1 MIVKISKEE
10 KGIADYL
17 KTGKKRDSKL
27 TRDEKDD
34 RLPLAGNLDLIEMS
48 EKHQS
53 KKKNKK
59 HNYYH
64 ISLSFTSE
72 EWNKLYESGNI
83 DELIIDF
90 LRLTFPNHDIDEL
103 LFYAEAHLP
112 IIKEEPYIPR
122 PEGALENRT
131 LNKKHKNGEPLKR
144 EPHIH
149 LIVSFENMKFTHS
162 VKTGGVIY
170 TKGASKQQAKA
181 VMAKSVEKFKRV
193 VNDIL
198 SNKYGLNN
206 IEPLGMDEDQLE
218 KQYESFKSA
227 AQKVRKGKEK
237 DMQMKIETDVVI
249 EPKANTKEQNISV
262 EELLAD
268 ARNSTADYLLRMIEE
283 DESLKKD
290 YYDRAKRLNAVD
302 IREFLPMINAK
313 FNITAKPEMV
323 NDKYKVRVDGFKG
336 TYNLTD
342 LMCKI
347 VYNGR
352 KGALFHVVNELEQM
366 LIEIQAN
373 KNKPKIT
380 LSVSSDFNTPNKDS
394 KTQVLNNWKTIQI
407 EPYNLKSVLKNY
419 SAISVASFKN
429 KNEEDSGID
438 GITPVLIYDIDN
450 SKFTIS
456 DAQNLL
462 QSKGVKGFI
471 YPTTYQATDTK
482 VEKFKLI
489 IPTTKAPSLNEY
501 DEYIKEITRE
511 LGLYNIVN
519 NQSLYPSK
527 FHYTPVPGA
536 ELVSISGKTLD
547 NTRAI
552 EEAGLKTDINN
563 MDIKAIYEDLQKLRR
578 YELSHEPK
586 DADSHIKR
594 ASYQAI
600 SSMISIK
607 ELIEY
612 FDESAVLKEYKNH
625 QILSD
630 KSDRYLYLSEENT
643 AYSFNQNR
651 HYTPYIYIRDKFD
664 EAARKIKTGFL
675 NDDVI
680 KKIGLKQNEYEGFV
694 KAIDSHLDINR
705 YYLAFINRTESFK
718 KYLPDIVRINYKCL
732 IYNIKTYMKD
742 WQDMQG
748 FNKLKERYKTDK
760 ICLAEDHISFD
771 SLKIIKQE
779 LYNKGLDKDFGVE
792 QSTQQSNEIEGKEQN
807 VKLGNVKLGYDGLR
821 R

>member
-1 MIVKISKEE
+1 MIVKISKGE
-10 KGIADYL
+10 KGVADYL

-48 EKHQS
+48 EKHQI
-53 KKKNKK
+53 KKNNKK
-59 HNYYH
+59 YNYYH

-72 EWNKLYESGNI
+72 EWSRLYESGNI
-83 DELIIDF
+83 DEFIMDF

-162 VKTGGVIY
+162 VKTGGAIY
-170 TKGASKQQAKA
+170 TKGASKQQTKA
-181 VMAKSVEKFKRV
+181 IMAKSVEKFKRV

-227 AQKVRKGKEK
+227 AQKVKKGKEK
-237 DMQMKIETDVVI
+237 DTQMKIETDVVI
-249 EPKANTKEQNISV
+249 EPKDNTKEQNISV

-268 ARNSTADYLLRMIEE
+268 AKNSTADYLLRIIEE
-283 DESLKKD
+283 DESFKKD

-313 FNITAKPEMV
+313 FNITAKPEVV

-352 KGALFHVVNELEQM
+352 KGALFHVVNEIEEM
-366 LIEIQAN
+366 LIELQAN
-373 KNKPKIT
+373 KNEPKIT
-380 LSVSSDFNTPNKDS
+380 LSVSSDFGAPNKDP
-394 KTQVLNNWKTIQI
+394 KTQVLNNWETIQI
-407 EPYNLKSVLKNY
+407 EPYNLKSILKNY
-419 SAISVASFKN
+419 SAISVVSFKG
-429 KNEEDSGID
+429 KNEEDSSID
-438 GITPVLIYDIDN
+438 GITPTLIYDIY
-450 SKFTIS
+450 SPKFTIN

-462 QSKGVKGFI
+462 QSKGIKGFI
-471 YPTTYQATDTK
+471 YPTTYQTPDTK

-489 IPTTKAPSLNEY
+489 IPTAKAPSLNEY

-519 NQSLYPSK
+519 NQSLYPSN
-527 FHYTPVPGA
+527 FHYTPVPGS
-536 ELVSISGKTLD
+536 EVVSIRGKTLD

-552 EEAGLKTDINN
+552 EDVSLKTDINN

-586 DADSHIKR
+586 DTKSHIKR

-600 SSMISIK
+600 SSKIPIK
-607 ELIEY
+607 ELIKY
-612 FDESAVLKEYKNH
+612 FDESTMIKKYKDY
-625 QILSD
+625 QILSGN
-630 KSDRYLYLSEENT
+630 SGRYLYLLEENT

-651 HYTPYIYIRDKFD
+651 HYTPYIYIRDKFY
-664 EAARKIKTGFL
+664 EAARKIETGSY
-675 NDDVI
+675 DDDLI
-680 KKIGLKQNEYEGFV
+680 QKLRLKQNEYEGFV

-705 YYLAFINRTESFK
+705 YYLAFINRTENFK
-718 KYLPDIVRINYKCL
+718 KYLSDIAKINYKGL
-732 IYNIKTYMKD
+732 IHNIKTYMKD

-760 ICLAEDHISFD
+760 IYLTNDHISFG
-771 SLKIIKQE
+771 SLKIAKQE
-779 LYNKGLDKDFGVE
+779 LYNQGLDKNFGVE
-792 QSTQQSNEIEGKEQN
+792 QSKQQSSEIKAIEQN
-807 VKLGNVKLGYDGLR
+807 VKSGYDGLGR
-821 R
+821 

>member
-1 MIVKISKEE
+1 MIVKISKGE
-10 KGIADYL
+10 KGVADYL

-48 EKHQS
+48 ERHQS

-59 HNYYH
+59 YNYYH

-83 DELIIDF
+83 DELIMDF

-122 PEGALENRT
+122 SEGALENRT

-170 TKGASKQQAKA
+170 TKGAAKQQVKA
-181 VMAKSVEKFKRV
+181 VMAKSAEKFKRV

-206 IEPLGMDEDQLE
+206 IEPLSMDEDQLN

-227 AQKVRKGKEK
+227 AQKVKKGKEK
-237 DMQMKIETDVVI
+237 DTQMKIETDVVI
-249 EPKANTKEQNISV
+249 EPKANTKEQDISV

-283 DESLKKD
+283 DESFKKD

-313 FNITAKPEMV
+313 FNITAKPKIV
-323 NDKYKVRVDGFKG
+323 NDKYKVSVDGFKG

-366 LIEIQAN
+366 LIELQAN
-373 KNKPKIT
+373 KNEPKIT
-380 LSVSSDFNTPNKDS
+380 LSVSSDFNTPNKDP
-394 KTQVLNNWKTIQI
+394 KTQVLNSWKTIRI

-419 SAISVASFKN
+419 SAISVASFKD
-429 KNEEDSGID
+429 KNEEYSSID
-438 GITPVLIYDIDN
+438 GITPTLIYDID
-450 SKFTIS
+450 SPKFTIN

-462 QSKGVKGFI
+462 QSKEIKGFI
-471 YPTTYQATDTK
+471 YPTTYQAPDTK

-489 IPTTKAPSLNEY
+489 IPTAKAPSLNEY

-519 NQSLYPSK
+519 NQSLYPSN
-527 FHYTPVPGA
+527 FHYTPVPGS
-536 ELVSISGKTLD
+536 EVVSIRGKTLD

-552 EEAGLKTDINN
+552 EDVSLKTDINN

-586 DADSHIKR
+586 DTDSHIKR

-625 QILSD
+625 QIISG
-630 KSDRYLYLSEENT
+630 KSGRYLYLPEENT

-680 KKIGLKQNEYEGFV
+680 KKLGLKQNEYEGFV
-694 KAIDSHLDINR
+694 KGIDDHLDINR
-705 YYLAFINRTESFK
+705 YYLVFINRIENFR
-718 KYLPDIVRINYKCL
+718 KYLSDIVKINYKGL

-748 FNKLKERYKTDK
+748 FNKLKERYRTDK
-760 ICLAEDHISFD
+760 IYLTEDHISFG
-771 SLKIIKQE
+771 SLKITKQE
-779 LYNKGLDKDFGVE
+779 LYDQGLDRDFGIEQTKQSSSVVE
-792 QSTQQSNEIEGKEQN
+792 AKEQN
-807 VKLGNVKLGYDGLR
+807 IKSGYDSLDR
-821 R
+821 

>member
-1 MIVKISKEE
+1 MIVKISKGE
-10 KGIADYL
+10 KGVADYL

-48 EKHQS
+48 ERHQS

-72 EWNKLYESGNI
+72 EWSRLYESGNI
-83 DELIIDF
+83 DEFIMDF
-90 LRLTFPNHDIDEL
+90 LKLTFPNHDIDEL

-122 PEGALENRT
+122 PEGALENRV

-149 LIVSFENMKFTHS
+149 IIVSFENMKFTHS
-162 VKTGGVIY
+162 VKTGGAIY

-181 VMAKSVEKFKRV
+181 IMAKSAEKFKRV

-206 IEPLGMDEDQLE
+206 IEPLSMDEDQLK

-237 DMQMKIETDVVI
+237 DTRIKIETDVVI

-268 ARNSTADYLLRMIEE
+268 AKNSTADYLLRMIEE

-323 NDKYKVRVDGFKG
+323 NDKYKVRVDGFNG

-366 LIEIQAN
+366 LIELQAN
-373 KNKPKIT
+373 KNEPKIT
-380 LSVSSDFNTPNKDS
+380 LSVSSDFSTPNKNP
-394 KTQVLNNWKTIQI
+394 KTQVLNNWEMIQI
-407 EPYNLKSVLKNY
+407 EPYNLKSILKNY
-419 SAISVASFKN
+419 SAISVASFKD
-429 KNEEDSGID
+429 KSEEAIGID
-438 GITPVLIYDIDN
+438 GITPTLIYDIDN

-462 QSKGVKGFI
+462 QSKGIKGFM
-471 YPTTYQATDTK
+471 YPTSYQTPDTK

-519 NQSLYPSK
+519 NQSLHPSK
-527 FHYTPVPGA
+527 FYYTPVPGS

-552 EEAGLKTDINN
+552 EDASLKTDINN
-563 MDIKAIYEDLQKLRR
+563 MDVKAIEGNLQNLRK
-578 YELSHEPK
+578 YELSCEPK
-586 DADSHIKR
+586 DTNLHIKR
-594 ASYQAI
+594 VSYQAI
-600 SSMISIK
+600 SSKISIK

-612 FDESAVLKEYKNH
+612 FDESTVLKEYKNH
-625 QILSD
+625 QILSG
-630 KSDRYLYLSEENT
+630 KSGRYLYLPEENT
-643 AYSFNQNR
+643 VYSFNQNR

-664 EAARKIKTGFL
+664 EAARKIKTGFY
-675 NDDVI
+675 DDDLI
-680 KKIGLKQNEYEGFV
+680 KKLGLKQNEYEGFV
-694 KAIDSHLDINR
+694 KAIDGHLDINR

-718 KYLPDIVRINYKCL
+718 KYLPDIVKINYKCL

-748 FNKLKERYKTDK
+748 FNELKERYKTDK
-760 ICLAEDHISFD
+760 ISLANDHISFG
-771 SLKIIKQE
+771 SIKITKQE
-779 LYNKGLDKDFGVE
+779 LYDQGLDRDFGIE
-792 QSTQQSNEIEGKEQN
+792 QTKQPSNRAEAKEQN
-807 VKLGNVKLGYDGLR
+807 IKSGYDGLER
-821 R
+821 

>member
-1 MIVKISKEE
+1 MIVKISKGE

-48 EKHQS
+48 EKHQI

-59 HNYYH
+59 YNYYH

-72 EWNKLYESGNI
+72 EWSRLYESGNI
-83 DELIIDF
+83 YELIMDF
-90 LRLTFPNHDIDEL
+90 LKLTFPNHDIEEL
-103 LFYAEAHLP
+103 LFYVEAHLP

-162 VKTGGVIY
+162 VKTGGAIY
-170 TKGASKQQAKA
+170 TKGAAKQQVKA
-181 VMAKSVEKFKRV
+181 IMAKSVEKFKRV

-206 IEPLGMDEDQLE
+206 IEPLSMDEDQLK

-227 AQKVRKGKEK
+227 AQKVKKGKEK
-237 DMQMKIETDVVI
+237 DTHMKIETDVVI

-262 EELLAD
+262 EEILAD
-268 ARNSTADYLLRMIEE
+268 AKNSTADYLLRMIEE
-283 DESLKKD
+283 DESFKKD
-290 YYDRAKRLNAVD
+290 YYDRAKRLNAMD

-313 FNITAKPEMV
+313 FNITAKPKIV
-323 NDKYKVRVDGFKG
+323 NDKYKVSVDEFKG

-366 LIEIQAN
+366 LIELQAN
-373 KNKPKIT
+373 KNEPKIT
-380 LSVSSDFNTPNKDS
+380 LSVSSDFNTPNKDP
-394 KTQVLNNWKTIQI
+394 KTQVLNNWETIQI

-419 SAISVASFKN
+419 SAISVASFKD
-429 KNEEDSGID
+429 KNEEDSSID
-438 GITPVLIYDIDN
+438 SITPTLIYDIDN
-450 SKFTIS
+450 SKFTAN

-462 QSKGVKGFI
+462 QSKEIKGFI
-471 YPTTYQATDTK
+471 YPTTYQTPDTK

-489 IPTTKAPSLNEY
+489 IPTTKAPSVNEY

-552 EEAGLKTDINN
+552 EDAGLKTDINN
-563 MDIKAIYEDLQKLRR
+563 MDIKAIYEDLHKLRR

-586 DADSHIKR
+586 DSNLHIKR

-600 SSMISIK
+600 SSKIPIK

-612 FDESAVLKEYKNH
+612 FDESTVFKKYKNH
-625 QILSD
+625 QILSG
-630 KSDRYLYLSEENT
+630 KSGRYLYLPEENT
-643 AYSFNQNR
+643 AYSFSQNR
-651 HYTPYIYIRDKFD
+651 HYTPYIYIRDKFY
-664 EAARKIKTGFL
+664 EAARKIKTGFY
-675 NDDVI
+675 DDDLI
-680 KKIGLKQNEYEGFV
+680 QKLSITKNEYEGFV
-694 KAIDSHLDINR
+694 KVIDNHLDINR

-732 IYNIKTYMKD
+732 IYSIKTYMKD

-748 FNKLKERYKTDK
+748 FNKLKECYKTDK
-760 ICLAEDHISFD
+760 ISLANDHISFG
-771 SLKIIKQE
+771 SLKITKQE
-779 LYNKGLDKDFGVE
+779 LYDQGLDRDFGIE
-792 QSTQQSNEIEGKEQN
+792 QTKQPSNRAEGKEQN
-807 VKLGNVKLGYDGLR
+807 IKSGYDSLER
-821 R
+821 

>member
-1 MIVKISKEE
+1 MIVKISKGE
-10 KGIADYL
+10 KGVADYL

-48 EKHQS
+48 ERHQS

-59 HNYYH
+59 YNYYH

-83 DELIIDF
+83 DDLIMDF
-90 LRLTFPNHDIDEL
+90 LKLTFPNHDIDEL

-122 PEGALENRT
+122 PEGALENRV

-162 VKTGGVIY
+162 VKTGGAIY
-170 TKGASKQQAKA
+170 AKGASKQQAKA

-206 IEPLGMDEDQLE
+206 IEPLGMGEDQLE

-237 DMQMKIETDVVI
+237 DTQMKIETDVVI

-283 DESLKKD
+283 DESFKKD

-323 NDKYKVRVDGFKG
+323 NDKYKVSVDGFKG

-366 LIEIQAN
+366 LIELQAN
-373 KNKPKIT
+373 KNEPKIT
-380 LSVSSDFNTPNKDS
+380 LSVSSDFNTPNKDP
-394 KTQVLNNWKTIQI
+394 KAQVLNSWKTIRI

-438 GITPVLIYDIDN
+438 GITPTLIYDIY
-450 SKFTIS
+450 SPKFTIN

-462 QSKGVKGFI
+462 QSKGIKGFM
-471 YPTTYQATDTK
+471 YPTSYQAPDTK

-527 FHYTPVPGA
+527 FHYTPVPGS

-563 MDIKAIYEDLQKLRR
+563 MDVKALEENLQKLRI
-578 YELSHEPK
+578 YELSCEPK
-586 DADSHIKR
+586 DTNSHIKR
-594 ASYQAI
+594 TSYQAI
-600 SSMISIK
+600 SSKIPIK

-612 FDESAVLKEYKNH
+612 FDESTVLKEYKNH
-625 QILSD
+625 QILS
-630 KSDRYLYLSEENT
+630 SNSSRYLYLPEENT
-643 AYSFNQNR
+643 VYSFSQNR
-651 HYTPYIYIRDKFD
+651 LYTPYIYIRDKFY
-664 EAARKIKTGFL
+664 EAARKIKTGFY
-675 NDDVI
+675 DDDLI
-680 KKIGLKQNEYEGFV
+680 KKLGITQNEYEGFV
-694 KAIDSHLDINR
+694 KAIDGHLDINR

-748 FNKLKERYKTDK
+748 FNKLKKCYKADK
-760 ICLAEDHISFD
+760 ISLANDHISFG
-771 SLKIIKQE
+771 SLKITKQE
-779 LYNKGLDKDFGVE
+779 LYGQGLDSNFGAE
-792 QSTQQSNEIEGKEQN
+792 QTKQPSSMIETKEWN
-807 VKLGNVKLGYDGLR
+807 VKSGHDSLER
-821 R
+821 

>member
-1 MIVKISKEE
+1 MIVKISKGE

-48 EKHQS
+48 EKHQI

-59 HNYYH
+59 YNYYH

-72 EWNKLYESGNI
+72 EWSRLYESGNI
-83 DELIIDF
+83 DEFIMDF

-170 TKGASKQQAKA
+170 TKGAAKQQVKA
-181 VMAKSVEKFKRV
+181 IMAKSAEKFKRV

-227 AQKVRKGKEK
+227 AQKVKKGKEK
-237 DMQMKIETDVVI
+237 DTQMKIETDVVI
-249 EPKANTKEQNISV
+249 EPKDSTKKQNISV

-283 DESLKKD
+283 DESFKKD

-323 NDKYKVRVDGFKG
+323 NDKYKVRVDGFRG

-366 LIEIQAN
+366 LIELQVN
-373 KNKPKIT
+373 KNEPKIT
-380 LSVSSDFNTPNKDS
+380 LSVSSDFSMPNKEP
-394 KTQVLNNWKTIQI
+394 KTQVLNSWKTIRI

-419 SAISVASFKN
+419 SAISAASFKD
-429 KNEEDSGID
+429 KNEEDSSID
-438 GITPVLIYDIDN
+438 GITPVLIYDID
-450 SKFTIS
+450 SPKFTIN

-462 QSKGVKGFI
+462 QSKGIKGFI
-471 YPTTYQATDTK
+471 YPTSYQTPDAK
-482 VEKFKLI
+482 VENFKLI

-527 FHYTPVPGA
+527 FHYTPVPGS

-552 EEAGLKTDINN
+552 EDASLKTDINN
-563 MDIKAIYEDLQKLRR
+563 MDVKAIEKNLQNLRK

-586 DADSHIKR
+586 DTNLRIKR
-594 ASYQAI
+594 VSYQAI
-600 SSMISIK
+600 SSKISIK

-612 FDESAVLKEYKNH
+612 FDESTIIKKYKDH
-625 QILSD
+625 QILS
-630 KSDRYLYLSEENT
+630 SNSGRYLYLPEENT
-643 AYSFNQNR
+643 AYSFSLNR

-664 EAARKIKTGFL
+664 EAAGKIKIGFL
-675 NDDVI
+675 NDGVI
-680 KKIGLKQNEYEGFV
+680 KKLGLKQNEYEGFV

-760 ICLAEDHISFD
+760 ISLANDHISFG

-779 LYNKGLDKDFGVE
+779 LYNQGLDKDFGVE
-792 QSTQQSNEIEGKEQN
+792 QSKQPSNRAEGKEQN
-807 VKLGNVKLGYDGLR
+807 IKLGYDSLER
-821 R
+821 

>member
-1 MIVKISKEE
+1 MIVKISKGE

-48 EKHQS
+48 EKYQS

-72 EWNKLYESGNI
+72 EWSRLYESGNI

-122 PEGALENRT
+122 PEGTLENRV

-170 TKGASKQQAKA
+170 TKGAAKQQVKA
-181 VMAKSVEKFKRV
+181 IMAKSAEKFKRV

-206 IEPLGMDEDQLE
+206 IEPLSMDEDQLE

-227 AQKVRKGKEK
+227 AQKVKKGKEK
-237 DMQMKIETDVVI
+237 DTLIKIETDVVI
-249 EPKANTKEQNISV
+249 EPKANTKEQDISV
-262 EELLAD
+262 EELLSD

-283 DESLKKD
+283 DESFKKD

-323 NDKYKVRVDGFKG
+323 NDKYKVRVDGFKE

-366 LIEIQAN
+366 YIELEAN
-373 KNKPKIT
+373 KNESKIT
-380 LSVSSDFNTPNKDS
+380 LSVSSDFSIQNQGP
-394 KTQVLNNWKTIQI
+394 KTQVLNSWKTIQI
-407 EPYNLKSVLKNY
+407 EPYNLKSILKNY
-419 SAISVASFKN
+419 SAISVASFKD
-429 KNEEDSGID
+429 KSEEANSID
-438 GITPVLIYDIDN
+438 GITPTLIYDIDN
-450 SKFTIS
+450 SKFTAN

-462 QSKGVKGFI
+462 QSKGIKGFI
-471 YPTTYQATDTK
+471 YPTTYQAPGTK

-519 NQSLYPSK
+519 NSSLHPSK
-527 FHYTPVPGA
+527 FHYTPVPGS
-536 ELVSISGKTLD
+536 EVISISGKTFD

-552 EEAGLKTDINN
+552 EDAGLKIDINN
-563 MDIKAIYEDLQKLRR
+563 MDIKAIYEDLQKLRK
-578 YELSHEPK
+578 YELGHEPK
-586 DADSHIKR
+586 DTNSHIKR
-594 ASYQAI
+594 TSYQAI
-600 SSMISIK
+600 SSKIPIK

-612 FDESAVLKEYKNH
+612 FDESTMVKKYKDY
-625 QILSD
+625 QILFNNNS
-630 KSDRYLYLSEENT
+630 RYLYLPEENT
-643 AYSFNQNR
+643 AYSFSQNR
-651 HYTPYIYIRDKFD
+651 HYTPYIYIRDKFY
-664 EAARKIKTGFL
+664 EAARKIKTRFY
-675 NDDVI
+675 DDDDLI
-680 KKIGLKQNEYEGFV
+680 KKLGLKQNEYKGFV
-694 KAIDSHLDINR
+694 KGIDDHLDINR
-705 YYLAFINRTESFK
+705 YYLAFINRTENFK
-718 KYLPDIVRINYKCL
+718 KYLSDIVRINYQGL
-732 IYNIKTYMKD
+732 IYNIKTYMKN

-748 FNKLKERYKTDK
+748 FNKLKGRYKIDN
-760 ICLAEDHISFD
+760 IYLNCDHISFG
-771 SLKIIKQE
+771 SLKITKQE
-779 LYNKGLDKDFGVE
+779 LYDQGLDSNFGIE
-792 QSTQQSNEIEGKEQN
+792 QTKQPSNIIETKEQN
-807 VKLGNVKLGYDGLR
+807 IKLGYDSLKR
-821 R
+821 

>member
-1 MIVKISKEE
+1 MIAKISKGE

-144 EPHIH
+144 EPHVH

-170 TKGASKQQAKA
+170 TKGVAKQQVKA
-181 VMAKSVEKFKRV
+181 VMAKSAEKFKRV

-206 IEPLGMDEDQLE
+206 IEPLGMDEDQLN

-227 AQKVRKGKEK
+227 AQKVKKGKEK
-237 DMQMKIETDVVI
+237 DTQMKIETDVVI
-249 EPKANTKEQNISV
+249 EPKADTKKQNISV

-268 ARNSTADYLLRMIEE
+268 AKNSTADYLLRMVEE
-283 DESLKKD
+283 DGSFKKD

-313 FNITAKPEMV
+313 FNITAKAEMV

-366 LIEIQAN
+366 LIELQVN
-373 KNKPKIT
+373 KNEPKIT
-380 LSVSSDFNTPNKDS
+380 LSVSSDFSAPNKDP
-394 KTQVLNNWKTIQI
+394 KTQVLNNWETIQI
-407 EPYNLKSVLKNY
+407 EPYNLKSILKNY
-419 SAISVASFKN
+419 SAISVASFKD
-429 KNEEDSGID
+429 KSEEASSVD
-438 GITPVLIYDIDN
+438 GITPTLIYDINN
-450 SKFTIS
+450 SKFTAN

-462 QSKGVKGFI
+462 QSKGIKGFI
-471 YPTTYQATDTK
+471 YPTTYQAPDAK
-482 VEKFKLI
+482 VENFKLI

-527 FHYTPVPGA
+527 FHYTPVPGS
-536 ELVSISGKTLD
+536 ELVCISGKTLD

-552 EEAGLKTDINN
+552 EDAGLKTDLNN
-563 MDIKAIYEDLQKLRR
+563 MDIKVIEKNLQNLRK

-586 DADSHIKR
+586 DTNLRIKR
-594 ASYQAI
+594 ISYQAI
-600 SSMISIK
+600 SSKISIK

-612 FDESAVLKEYKNH
+612 FDESTVLKEYKNH
-625 QILSD
+625 QILSGN
-630 KSDRYLYLSEENT
+630 SGRYLYLSEENT

-651 HYTPYIYIRDKFD
+651 HYTPYIYIRDKFY
-664 EAARKIKTGFL
+664 EAARKIKTRLF

-680 KKIGLKQNEYEGFV
+680 KKLELKQNEYEGFV
-694 KAIDSHLDINR
+694 KSIDGHLDINR
-705 YYLAFINRTESFK
+705 YYLDFINRTENFK
-718 KYLPDIVRINYKCL
+718 KYLSDIAKINYKGL

-760 ICLAEDHISFD
+760 IYLTEDHILFG
-771 SLKIIKQE
+771 SLKITKQE
-779 LYNKGLDKDFGVE
+779 LYDQGLDKNFGVE
-792 QSTQQSNEIEGKEQN
+792 QSKQQSNEIEGKEQN
-807 VKLGNVKLGYDGLR
+807 VKSEYDGLGR
-821 R
+821 

>member
-1 MIVKISKEE
+1 MIVKISKGE
-10 KGIADYL
+10 KGVADYL

-48 EKHQS
+48 EKHQG

-83 DELIIDF
+83 DELIMDF

-122 PEGALENRT
+122 SEGALENRT

-170 TKGASKQQAKA
+170 TKGAAKQQVKA
-181 VMAKSVEKFKRV
+181 VMAKSAEKFKRV

-206 IEPLGMDEDQLE
+206 IEPLGMDEDQLN

-227 AQKVRKGKEK
+227 AQKVKKGKEK
-237 DMQMKIETDVVI
+237 DTQMKIETDVVI
-249 EPKANTKEQNISV
+249 EPKDSTKKQDISV

-283 DESLKKD
+283 DESFKKD
-290 YYDRAKRLNAVD
+290 YYDRAKKLNAVD
-302 IREFLPMINAK
+302 IREFLPIINAK

-323 NDKYKVRVDGFKG
+323 NDKYKARVDGFKG

-352 KGALFHVVNELEQM
+352 KGALFHVVNELDQM
-366 LIEIQAN
+366 LIELQAN
-373 KNKPKIT
+373 KNEPKIT
-380 LSVSSDFNTPNKDS
+380 LSVSSDFSAPNKDP
-394 KTQVLNNWKTIQI
+394 KTQVLNSWETIQI
-407 EPYNLKSVLKNY
+407 EPYNLKSILKKY
-419 SAISVASFKN
+419 SAISMASFKD
-429 KNEEDSGID
+429 KSEEASGID
-438 GITPVLIYDIDN
+438 GITPTLIYDIDN
-450 SKFTIS
+450 SKFTAN

-462 QSKGVKGFI
+462 QSKEIKGFI
-471 YPTTYQATDTK
+471 YPTTYQTPDTK

-527 FHYTPVPGA
+527 FHYTPVPGS
-536 ELVSISGKTLD
+536 EVVSISGKTLD

-552 EEAGLKTDINN
+552 EDASLKTDINN
-563 MDIKAIYEDLQKLRR
+563 MDIRAIYEVLQNQRK

-586 DADSHIKR
+586 DSNLHIKR

-600 SSMISIK
+600 SSKISIK

-612 FDESAVLKEYKNH
+612 FDESTMVKKYKDY
-625 QILSD
+625 QILSGN
-630 KSDRYLYLSEENT
+630 SGRYLYLSEENT
-643 AYSFNQNR
+643 AYSFSQNR

-680 KKIGLKQNEYEGFV
+680 KKLGLKQNEYEGFV
-694 KAIDSHLDINR
+694 KAIDGHLDINR

-718 KYLPDIVRINYKCL
+718 KYLPDIVKINYKGL

-748 FNKLKERYKTDK
+748 FNKLKECYKTDK
-760 ICLAEDHISFD
+760 ISIANDHISFG
-771 SLKIIKQE
+771 SLKITKQE
-779 LYNKGLDKDFGVE
+779 LYDQGLDRDFGIEQTKQSSSVVE
-792 QSTQQSNEIEGKEQN
+792 AKEQN
-807 VKLGNVKLGYDGLR
+807 IKSGYDSLDR
-821 R
+821 

>member
-1 MIVKISKEE
+1 MIVKISKGE

-53 KKKNKK
+53 KKKSKK
-59 HNYYH
+59 YNYYH

-72 EWNKLYESGNI
+72 EWSRLYESGNI
-83 DELIIDF
+83 DEFIMDF

-122 PEGALENRT
+122 LEGALENRT

-170 TKGASKQQAKA
+170 TKGAAKQQVKA
-181 VMAKSVEKFKRV
+181 IMAKSAEKFKRV

-206 IEPLGMDEDQLE
+206 IEPLSMDEDQLK

-227 AQKVRKGKEK
+227 AQKVKKGKEK
-237 DMQMKIETDVVI
+237 DTQMKIETDVVI
-249 EPKANTKEQNISV
+249 EPKANIKEQNISV

-268 ARNSTADYLLRMIEE
+268 AKNSTADYLLRMIEE
-283 DESLKKD
+283 DDGFKKD
-290 YYDRAKRLNAVD
+290 YYDRAKKLNAVD

-313 FNITAKPEMV
+313 FNITVKPEMV

-366 LIEIQAN
+366 LVELQAN
-373 KNKPKIT
+373 KNEPKIT
-380 LSVSSDFNTPNKDS
+380 LSVSSDFSAPNKDP
-394 KTQVLNNWKTIQI
+394 KTQVLNSWKTIQI

-419 SAISVASFKN
+419 SAITVASFKE
-429 KNEEDSGID
+429 KSEEASSID
-438 GITPVLIYDIDN
+438 GITPTLIYDIDN
-450 SKFTIS
+450 SKFS
-456 DAQNLL
+456 ANDAQNLL
-462 QSKGVKGFI
+462 QSKGIKGFI
-471 YPTTYQATDTK
+471 YPTTYQAPDTK
-482 VEKFKLI
+482 LEKFKLI
-489 IPTTKAPSLNEY
+489 IPTTDAPSLNEY

-519 NQSLYPSK
+519 NSSLHPSK
-527 FHYTPVPGA
+527 FHYTPVPGS
-536 ELVSISGKTLD
+536 EVVSIRGKTFD

-563 MDIKAIYEDLQKLRR
+563 MDIKAIYENLQKLRR
-578 YELSHEPK
+578 YELGHEPK
-586 DADSHIKR
+586 DTNSHIKR
-594 ASYQAI
+594 TSYQAI
-600 SSMISIK
+600 SSKIPIK
-607 ELIEY
+607 ELIEC
-612 FDESAVLKEYKNH
+612 FDESTMVKKYKDH
-625 QILSD
+625 QILSG
-630 KSDRYLYLSEENT
+630 KSGRYLYLPEENT
-643 AYSFNQNR
+643 VYSFNQNR
-651 HYTPYIYIRDKFD
+651 HYTPYIYIRDKFY
-664 EAARKIKTGFL
+664 EAARKIKTGFY
-675 NDDVI
+675 DDDFI
-680 KKIGLKQNEYEGFV
+680 KKLGITQNEYKGFV
-694 KAIDSHLDINR
+694 KGIDGHLDINR
-705 YYLAFINRTESFK
+705 YYLVFINRIENFK
-718 KYLPDIVRINYKCL
+718 KYLSDIVRINYQGL

-760 ICLAEDHISFD
+760 IYLTNDHISFD
-771 SLKIIKQE
+771 SLKITKQE
-779 LYNKGLDKDFGVE
+779 LYDQGLDKDFGME
-792 QSTQQSNEIEGKEQN
+792 QSTQQSSEIKTIEQN
-807 VKLGNVKLGYDGLR
+807 VKSKYDGLGR
-821 R
+821 

>member
-1 MIVKISKEE
+1 MIVKISKGE
-10 KGIADYL
+10 KGVADYL

-48 EKHQS
+48 ERHQS

-72 EWNKLYESGNI
+72 EWSRLYESGNI
-83 DELIIDF
+83 DEFIMDF

-162 VKTGGVIY
+162 VKTGGAIY
-170 TKGASKQQAKA
+170 AKGAAKQQVKA
-181 VMAKSVEKFKRV
+181 VMAKSAEKFKRV

-206 IEPLGMDEDQLE
+206 IEPLGMDEDQLN

-227 AQKVRKGKEK
+227 AQKVKKGKEK
-237 DMQMKIETDVVI
+237 DTQMKIETDVVI
-249 EPKANTKEQNISV
+249 EPKDSTKEQNISV

-268 ARNSTADYLLRMIEE
+268 AKNSTADYLLRMIEE
-283 DESLKKD
+283 DESFKKN

-366 LIEIQAN
+366 LIELQAN
-373 KNKPKIT
+373 KNEPKIT
-380 LSVSSDFNTPNKDS
+380 LSVSSDFGAPNKDP
-394 KTQVLNNWKTIQI
+394 KTQVLNSWETIQI
-407 EPYNLKSVLKNY
+407 EPYNLKSILKNY

-450 SKFTIS
+450 SKFTAN

-462 QSKGVKGFI
+462 QSKGIKGFI
-471 YPTTYQATDTK
+471 YPTTYQAPGTK

-536 ELVSISGKTLD
+536 ELVSISGKTFD

-552 EEAGLKTDINN
+552 EDASLKTDINN
-563 MDIKAIYEDLQKLRR
+563 MDIRAIYEVLQNQRK

-586 DADSHIKR
+586 DSNSHIKR

-600 SSMISIK
+600 SSKIPIK

-612 FDESAVLKEYKNH
+612 FDESTMVKKYKDY
-625 QILSD
+625 QILSGN
-630 KSDRYLYLSEENT
+630 SGRYLYLSEENT
-643 AYSFNQNR
+643 AYSFSQNR
-651 HYTPYIYIRDKFD
+651 HYTPYIYIRDKFYD
-664 EAARKIKTGFL
+664 AARKINTGFY
-675 NDDVI
+675 DDDLI
-680 KKIGLKQNEYEGFV
+680 QKLSITKNEYECFV
-694 KAIDSHLDINR
+694 KDIDNHLDINR
-705 YYLAFINRTESFK
+705 YYLAFINRTENFK
-718 KYLPDIVRINYKCL
+718 KYLSDIAKINYKGL

-760 ICLAEDHISFD
+760 ISLANDHISFG
-771 SLKIIKQE
+771 SLKITKQE
-779 LYNKGLDKDFGVE
+779 LYDQGLDRDFGIE
-792 QSTQQSNEIEGKEQN
+792 QTKQPSNRAEGKEQN
-807 VKLGNVKLGYDGLR
+807 IKSGYDSLER
-821 R
+821 

>member
-1 MIVKISKEE
+1 MIVKISKGE
-10 KGIADYL
+10 KGVADYL
-17 KTGKKRDSKL
+17 KSGKKRDSKL

-59 HNYYH
+59 YNYYH

-72 EWNKLYESGNI
+72 EWSKLYESGNI
-83 DELIIDF
+83 DEFIMDF
-90 LRLTFPNHDIDEL
+90 LKLTFPNHDIEEL

-122 PEGALENRT
+122 PEGALENRV

-162 VKTGGVIY
+162 VKTGGAIY

-181 VMAKSVEKFKRV
+181 IMAKSAEKFKRV

-206 IEPLGMDEDQLE
+206 IEPLGMDEDQLN

-227 AQKVRKGKEK
+227 AQKVKKGKEK
-237 DMQMKIETDVVI
+237 DTHMKIETDVVI

-262 EELLAD
+262 EEILAD
-268 ARNSTADYLLRMIEE
+268 AKNSTADYLLRMIEE
-283 DESLKKD
+283 DESFKKD
-290 YYDRAKRLNAVD
+290 YYDRAKRLNAMD

-313 FNITAKPEMV
+313 FNITAKPKIV
-323 NDKYKVRVDGFKG
+323 NDKYKVSVDEFKG

-366 LIEIQAN
+366 LIELQAN
-373 KNKPKIT
+373 KNEPKIT
-380 LSVSSDFNTPNKDS
+380 LSVSSDFNTPNKDP
-394 KTQVLNNWKTIQI
+394 KTQVLNNWETIQI

-419 SAISVASFKN
+419 SAISVASFKD
-429 KNEEDSGID
+429 KNEEDSSID
-438 GITPVLIYDIDN
+438 SITPTLIYDIDN
-450 SKFTIS
+450 SKFTAN

-462 QSKGVKGFI
+462 QSKEIKGFI
-471 YPTTYQATDTK
+471 YPTTYQTPDTK

-489 IPTTKAPSLNEY
+489 IPTTKAPSVNEY

-552 EEAGLKTDINN
+552 EDASLKTDINN
-563 MDIKAIYEDLQKLRR
+563 MDIKVIEKNLHNQRK
-578 YELSHEPK
+578 YELSCEPK
-586 DADSHIKR
+586 DTNSHIKR

-600 SSMISIK
+600 SSKIPIK

-612 FDESAVLKEYKNH
+612 FDESTVFKKYKNH
-625 QILSD
+625 QILSG
-630 KSDRYLYLSEENT
+630 KSGRYLYLPEENT
-643 AYSFNQNR
+643 AYSFSQNR
-651 HYTPYIYIRDKFD
+651 HYTPYIYIRDKFY
-664 EAARKIKTGFL
+664 EAARKIKTGFY
-675 NDDVI
+675 DDDLI
-680 KKIGLKQNEYEGFV
+680 QKLSITKNEYEGFV
-694 KAIDSHLDINR
+694 KVIDNHLDINR

-732 IYNIKTYMKD
+732 IYSIKTYMKD

-748 FNKLKERYKTDK
+748 FNKLKECYKTDK
-760 ICLAEDHISFD
+760 ISLANDHISFG
-771 SLKIIKQE
+771 SLKITKQE
-779 LYNKGLDKDFGVE
+779 LYDQGLDRDFGIE
-792 QSTQQSNEIEGKEQN
+792 QTKQPSNRAEGKEQN
-807 VKLGNVKLGYDGLR
+807 IKSGYDSLEM
-821 R
+821 

>member
-1 MIVKISKEE
+1 MIVKISKGE
-10 KGIADYL
+10 KGVADYL

-48 EKHQS
+48 EKYQI

-59 HNYYH
+59 YNYYH

-72 EWNKLYESGNI
+72 EWSRLYESGNI
-83 DELIIDF
+83 YEFIMDF

-122 PEGALENRT
+122 PEGALENRV

-170 TKGASKQQAKA
+170 TKGASKQQTKA
-181 VMAKSVEKFKRV
+181 IMAKSVEKFKRV

-206 IEPLGMDEDQLE
+206 IEPLNMDEDQLE

-227 AQKVRKGKEK
+227 AQKVKKGKEK
-237 DMQMKIETDVVI
+237 DTQMKIETDVVI
-249 EPKANTKEQNISV
+249 EPKDSTKEQNISV

-283 DESLKKD
+283 DESFKKD
-290 YYDRAKRLNAVD
+290 YYDRAKRLNAID

-313 FNITAKPEMV
+313 FNITTKPKIV
-323 NDKYKVRVDGFKG
+323 NDKYKVSVDGFKG

-366 LIEIQAN
+366 LIELQAN
-373 KNKPKIT
+373 KNEPKIT
-380 LSVSSDFNTPNKDS
+380 LSVSSDFSAPNKNP
-394 KTQVLNNWKTIQI
+394 KTQVLNSWETIQI

-419 SAISVASFKN
+419 SAISVASFKD
-429 KNEEDSGID
+429 KSEEANDID
-438 GITPVLIYDIDN
+438 GITPTLIYDID
-450 SKFTIS
+450 SPKFTIN

-462 QSKGVKGFI
+462 QSKGIKGFI
-471 YPTTYQATDTK
+471 YPTSYQVPDAK
-482 VEKFKLI
+482 VENFKLI
-489 IPTTKAPSLNEY
+489 IPTTDAPSLNEY

-519 NQSLYPSK
+519 NSSLHHSK
-527 FHYTPVPGA
+527 FHYTPVPGS

-552 EEAGLKTDINN
+552 EDASLKTDINN
-563 MDIKAIYEDLQKLRR
+563 MDVKAIEGNLQNLRK

-586 DADSHIKR
+586 DTKSHIKR

-612 FDESAVLKEYKNH
+612 FDESTVFKKYKDYQVLFNN
-625 QILSD
+625 SG
-630 KSDRYLYLSEENT
+630 RYLYLPEENT
-643 AYSFNQNR
+643 AYSFSQNR
-651 HYTPYIYIRDKFD
+651 HYSPYIYIRDKFY
-664 EAARKIKTGFL
+664 EAVRKIKTGFL

-680 KKIGLKQNEYEGFV
+680 KKLGLKQNEYEGFV
-694 KAIDSHLDINR
+694 KAIDGHLDINR

-718 KYLPDIVRINYKCL
+718 KYLPDIVRINYKGL
-732 IYNIKTYMKD
+732 IYNIKAYMKD

-748 FNKLKERYKTDK
+748 FNKLKECYKTDK
-760 ICLAEDHISFD
+760 IYLTEDHISFG
-771 SLKIIKQE
+771 SLKITKQE
-779 LYNKGLDKDFGVE
+779 LYGQGLDKDFGIEQTKQPSSVVE
-792 QSTQQSNEIEGKEQN
+792 PKDQD
-807 VKLGNVKLGYDGLR
+807 VKSGYDSLER
-821 R
+821 

>member
-1 MIVKISKEE
+1 MIVKISKGE
-10 KGIADYL
+10 KGVADYL

-72 EWNKLYESGNI
+72 EWSRLYESGNI
-83 DELIIDF
+83 DEFIMDF
-90 LRLTFPNHDIDEL
+90 LKLTFPNHDIDEL

-112 IIKEEPYIPR
+112 IVKEEPYIPR

-170 TKGASKQQAKA
+170 TKGASKQQTKA
-181 VMAKSVEKFKRV
+181 IMAKSAEKFKRV

-206 IEPLGMDEDQLE
+206 IEPLGMDEDQLN

-227 AQKVRKGKEK
+227 AQKVKKGKEK
-237 DMQMKIETDVVI
+237 DTQMKIETDVVV

-268 ARNSTADYLLRMIEE
+268 AKNSTADYILRMIEE
-283 DESLKKD
+283 DDGFKKD
-290 YYDRAKRLNAVD
+290 YYDRAKKLNAVD

-323 NDKYKVRVDGFKG
+323 NDKYKVSVDGFKG

-366 LIEIQAN
+366 LIELQAN
-373 KNKPKIT
+373 KNEPKIT
-380 LSVSSDFNTPNKDS
+380 LSVSSDFGAPNKDP
-394 KTQVLNNWKTIQI
+394 KTQVLNNWETIQI
-407 EPYNLKSVLKNY
+407 EPYNLKSILKNY
-419 SAISVASFKN
+419 SAISVVSFKD
-429 KNEEDSGID
+429 KSEEASGID
-438 GITPVLIYDIDN
+438 GITPTLIYDID
-450 SKFTIS
+450 SPKFTIS

-462 QSKGVKGFI
+462 QSKEIKGFI
-471 YPTTYQATDTK
+471 YPTTYQAPDTK

-519 NQSLYPSK
+519 NSSLHYSK

-552 EEAGLKTDINN
+552 EEAGLKTDLNN
-563 MDIKAIYEDLQKLRR
+563 MDVKALDENLHNLRK

-586 DADSHIKR
+586 DTNSHIKR
-594 ASYQAI
+594 VSYQAI
-600 SSMISIK
+600 SSKISIK

-630 KSDRYLYLSEENT
+630 KSGRYLYLPEENT

-664 EAARKIKTGFL
+664 EASRKIKTGLL

-680 KKIGLKQNEYEGFV
+680 KKLGLKQNEYEGFV
-694 KAIDSHLDINR
+694 KAIDGHLDINR

-748 FNKLKERYKTDK
+748 FNKLKECYKTDK
-760 ICLAEDHISFD
+760 IYLTEDHISFG
-771 SLKIIKQE
+771 SLKITKQE
-779 LYNKGLDKDFGVE
+779 LYGQGLDKDFGIEQTKQPSSVVE
-792 QSTQQSNEIEGKEQN
+792 PKDQD
-807 VKLGNVKLGYDGLR
+807 VKSGYDSLER
-821 R
+821 

>member
-1 MIVKISKEE
+1 MIVKISKGE
-10 KGIADYL
+10 KGVADYL

-48 EKHQS
+48 EKHQI
-53 KKKNKK
+53 KKNNKK
-59 HNYYH
+59 YNYYH

-72 EWNKLYESGNI
+72 EWSRLYESGNI
-83 DELIIDF
+83 DEFIMDF

-162 VKTGGVIY
+162 VKTGGAIY
-170 TKGASKQQAKA
+170 TKGASKQQTKA
-181 VMAKSVEKFKRV
+181 IMAKSVEKFKRV

-227 AQKVRKGKEK
+227 AQKVKKGKEK
-237 DMQMKIETDVVI
+237 DTQMKIETDVVI
-249 EPKANTKEQNISV
+249 EPKDNTKEQNISV

-268 ARNSTADYLLRMIEE
+268 AKNSTADYLLRIIEE
-283 DESLKKD
+283 DESFKKD

-313 FNITAKPEMV
+313 FNITAKPEVV

-366 LIEIQAN
+366 LIELQAN
-373 KNKPKIT
+373 KNEPKIT
-380 LSVSSDFNTPNKDS
+380 LSVSSDFGAPNKDP
-394 KTQVLNNWKTIQI
+394 KTQVLNNWETIQI
-407 EPYNLKSVLKNY
+407 EPYNLKSILKNY
-419 SAISVASFKN
+419 SAISVVSFKG
-429 KNEEDSGID
+429 KNEEDSSID
-438 GITPVLIYDIDN
+438 GITPTLIYDIY
-450 SKFTIS
+450 SPKFTIN

-462 QSKGVKGFI
+462 QSKGIKGFI
-471 YPTTYQATDTK
+471 YPTTYQTPDTK

-489 IPTTKAPSLNEY
+489 IPTAKAPSLNEY

-519 NQSLYPSK
+519 NQSLYPSN
-527 FHYTPVPGA
+527 FHYTPVPGS
-536 ELVSISGKTLD
+536 EVVSIRGKTLD

-552 EEAGLKTDINN
+552 EDVSLKTDINN

-586 DADSHIKR
+586 DTKSHIKR

-600 SSMISIK
+600 SSKIPIK
-607 ELIEY
+607 ELIKY
-612 FDESAVLKEYKNH
+612 FDESTMIKKYKDY
-625 QILSD
+625 QILSGN
-630 KSDRYLYLSEENT
+630 SGRYLYLLEENT

-651 HYTPYIYIRDKFD
+651 HYTPYIYIRDKFY
-664 EAARKIKTGFL
+664 EAARKIETGSY
-675 NDDVI
+675 DDDLI
-680 KKIGLKQNEYEGFV
+680 QKLRLKQNEYEGFV

-705 YYLAFINRTESFK
+705 YYLAFINRTENFK
-718 KYLPDIVRINYKCL
+718 KDLSDIAKINYKGL
-732 IYNIKTYMKD
+732 IHNIKTYMKD

-760 ICLAEDHISFD
+760 IYLTNDHISFG
-771 SLKIIKQE
+771 SLKIAKQE
-779 LYNKGLDKDFGVE
+779 LYNQGLDKNFGVE
-792 QSTQQSNEIEGKEQN
+792 QSKQQSSEIKAIEQN
-807 VKLGNVKLGYDGLR
+807 VKSGYDGLGR
-821 R
+821 

>member
-1 MIVKISKEE
+1 MIVKISKGE
-10 KGIADYL
+10 KGVADYL

-48 EKHQS
+48 EKYQI

-59 HNYYH
+59 YNYYH

-72 EWNKLYESGNI
+72 EWSRLYESGNI
-83 DELIIDF
+83 YEFIMDF
-90 LRLTFPNHDIDEL
+90 LKLTFPNHDIDEL

-170 TKGASKQQAKA
+170 TKGAAKQQVKA
-181 VMAKSVEKFKRV
+181 VMAKSAEKFKRV

-206 IEPLGMDEDQLE
+206 IEPLGMDEDQLN

-227 AQKVRKGKEK
+227 AQKVKKGKEK
-237 DMQMKIETDVVI
+237 DTQMKIETDVVI
-249 EPKANTKEQNISV
+249 EPKANTKEQNTSV

-268 ARNSTADYLLRMIEE
+268 AKNFTADYLLRMIEK
-283 DESLKKD
+283 DESFKKD

-366 LIEIQAN
+366 LIELQVN
-373 KNKPKIT
+373 KNEPKIT
-380 LSVSSDFNTPNKDS
+380 LSVSSDFSTPNKNP
-394 KTQVLNNWKTIQI
+394 KTQVLNSWKTIQI
-407 EPYNLKSVLKNY
+407 EPYNLKSILKNY
-419 SAISVASFKN
+419 SAVSVASFKD
-429 KNEEDSGID
+429 KSEEASSVD
-438 GITPVLIYDIDN
+438 GITPTLIYDIDN
-450 SKFTIS
+450 SKFS
-456 DAQNLL
+456 ANDAQNLL
-462 QSKGVKGFI
+462 QSKGIKGFI
-471 YPTTYQATDTK
+471 YPTTYQTPDTK

-501 DEYIKEITRE
+501 DEYIKETTRE

-527 FHYTPVPGA
+527 FHYTPVPGS
-536 ELVSISGKTLD
+536 EVVSIRGKTFD

-552 EEAGLKTDINN
+552 EDAGLKTDLNN
-563 MDIKAIYEDLQKLRR
+563 MDIKAIEENLQKLRR

-586 DADSHIKR
+586 DSNLHIKR

-600 SSMISIK
+600 SSKIPIK

-612 FDESAVLKEYKNH
+612 FDESTMVKKYKDY
-625 QILSD
+625 QILFNNNS
-630 KSDRYLYLSEENT
+630 RYLYLSEENT
-643 AYSFNQNR
+643 AYSFSQNR
-651 HYTPYIYIRDKFD
+651 HYTPYIYIRDKFY
-664 EAARKIKTGFL
+664 EAARKIKTGFY
-675 NDDVI
+675 DDDLI
-680 KKIGLKQNEYEGFV
+680 QKLSITKNEYEGFV
-694 KAIDSHLDINR
+694 KDIDNHLDINR
-705 YYLAFINRTESFK
+705 YYLAFINRTENFK
-718 KYLPDIVRINYKCL
+718 KYLSDIAKINYKGL

-748 FNKLKERYKTDK
+748 FNNLKERYKTDK

-779 LYNKGLDKDFGVE
+779 LYGQGLDSNFGAE
-792 QSTQQSNEIEGKEQN
+792 QTKQPSSMIETKEWN
-807 VKLGNVKLGYDGLR
+807 VKSGHDSLER
-821 R
+821 

>member
-1 MIVKISKEE
+1 MIVKISKGE
-10 KGIADYL
+10 KGVADYL

-48 EKHQS
+48 EKHQI

-59 HNYYH
+59 YNYYH

-72 EWNKLYESGNI
+72 EWSRLYESGNI
-83 DELIIDF
+83 YELIMDF
-90 LRLTFPNHDIDEL
+90 LKLTFPNHDIEEL
-103 LFYAEAHLP
+103 LFYVEAHLP

-122 PEGALENRT
+122 PEGTLENKV

-162 VKTGGVIY
+162 VKTGGAIY
-170 TKGASKQQAKA
+170 TKGAAKQQVKA
-181 VMAKSVEKFKRV
+181 VMAKSAEKFKRV

-227 AQKVRKGKEK
+227 AQKVKKGKEK
-237 DMQMKIETDVVI
+237 DTQMKIETDVVI

-283 DESLKKD
+283 DESLKKSS
-290 YYDRAKRLNAVD
+290 YDRAKRLNAVD

-313 FNITAKPEMV
+313 FNITAKAEMV
-323 NDKYKVRVDGFKG
+323 NDKYKARVDGFKG

-366 LIEIQAN
+366 LIELQAN
-373 KNKPKIT
+373 KNEPKIT
-380 LSVSSDFNTPNKDS
+380 LSVSSDFGALNKDP
-394 KTQVLNNWKTIQI
+394 KTQVLNNWETIRI
-407 EPYNLKSVLKNY
+407 EPYNLKSILKNY
-419 SAISVASFKN
+419 SAISVASFKD
-429 KNEEDSGID
+429 KSEEASGID
-438 GITPVLIYDIDN
+438 GITPTLIYDIN
-450 SKFTIS
+450 SPKFTIS

-462 QSKGVKGFI
+462 QSKGIKGFI
-471 YPTTYQATDTK
+471 YPTSYQVPDAK
-482 VEKFKLI
+482 VENFKLI
-489 IPTTKAPSLNEY
+489 IPTTDAPSLNEY

-519 NQSLYPSK
+519 NSSLHHSK
-527 FHYTPVPGA
+527 FHYTPVPGS

-552 EEAGLKTDINN
+552 EDASLKTDINN
-563 MDIKAIYEDLQKLRR
+563 MDVKAIEGNLQNLRK

-586 DADSHIKR
+586 DTKSHIKR

-612 FDESAVLKEYKNH
+612 FDESTVFKKYKDYQVLFNN
-625 QILSD
+625 SG
-630 KSDRYLYLSEENT
+630 RYLYLPEENT
-643 AYSFNQNR
+643 AYSFSQNR
-651 HYTPYIYIRDKFD
+651 HYSPYIYIRDKFY
-664 EAARKIKTGFL
+664 EAVRKIKTGFL

-680 KKIGLKQNEYEGFV
+680 KKLGLKQNEYEGFV
-694 KAIDSHLDINR
+694 KAIDGHLDINR

-718 KYLPDIVRINYKCL
+718 KYLPDIVRINYKGL
-732 IYNIKTYMKD
+732 IYNIKAYMKD

-748 FNKLKERYKTDK
+748 FNKLKECYKTDK
-760 ICLAEDHISFD
+760 IYLTEDHISFG
-771 SLKIIKQE
+771 SLKITKQE
-779 LYNKGLDKDFGVE
+779 LYGQGLDKDFGIEQTKQPSSVVE
-792 QSTQQSNEIEGKEQN
+792 PKDQD
-807 VKLGNVKLGYDGLR
+807 VKSGYDSLER
-821 R
+821 

>member
-1 MIVKISKEE
+1 MIVKISKGE

-48 EKHQS
+48 EKHQI

-59 HNYYH
+59 YNYYH

-72 EWNKLYESGNI
+72 EWSRLYESGNI
-83 DELIIDF
+83 YELIMDF
-90 LRLTFPNHDIDEL
+90 LRLTFPNHDIEEL
-103 LFYAEAHLP
+103 LFYVEAHLP

-237 DMQMKIETDVVI
+237 DTQMKIETDVVI

-268 ARNSTADYLLRMIEE
+268 AKNSTADYLLRMIEE
-283 DESLKKD
+283 DESFKKD

-313 FNITAKPEMV
+313 FNITAKAEMV
-323 NDKYKVRVDGFKG
+323 NDKYKVSVDGFKG

-366 LIEIQAN
+366 LIELQAN
-373 KNKPKIT
+373 KNEPKIT
-380 LSVSSDFNTPNKDS
+380 LSVSSDFNTPNKDP
-394 KTQVLNNWKTIQI
+394 KTQVLNSWKTIRI

-419 SAISVASFKN
+419 SAISVASFKD
-429 KNEEDSGID
+429 KNEEDSSID
-438 GITPVLIYDIDN
+438 GITPTLIYDIY
-450 SKFTIS
+450 SPKFTIN

-462 QSKGVKGFI
+462 QSKGIKGFI
-471 YPTTYQATDTK
+471 YPTTYQAPDTK

-519 NQSLYPSK
+519 NSNLHYSK

-586 DADSHIKR
+586 DNNLHIKR

-600 SSMISIK
+600 SSKIPIK

-612 FDESAVLKEYKNH
+612 FDESTVFKKYKNH
-625 QILSD
+625 QILSG
-630 KSDRYLYLSEENT
+630 KSGRYLYLPEENT
-643 AYSFNQNR
+643 AYSFSQNR
-651 HYTPYIYIRDKFD
+651 HYTPYIYIRDKFY
-664 EAARKIKTGFL
+664 EAARKIKTGFY
-675 NDDVI
+675 DDDLI
-680 KKIGLKQNEYEGFV
+680 QKLRLKQNEYEGFV

-748 FNKLKERYKTDK
+748 FNKLKECYKTDK
-760 ICLAEDHISFD
+760 ISLANDHISFG
-771 SLKIIKQE
+771 SLKITKQE
-779 LYNKGLDKDFGVE
+779 LYGQGLDSNFGVE
-792 QSTQQSNEIEGKEQN
+792 QTKQPSNMIEPKDQN
-807 VKLGNVKLGYDGLR
+807 IKSGYDSLER
-821 R
+821 

>member
-1 MIVKISKEE
+1 MIVKISKGE
-10 KGIADYL
+10 KGVADYL

-48 EKHQS
+48 ERHQS

-59 HNYYH
+59 YNYYH

-83 DELIIDF
+83 DELIMDF

-122 PEGALENRT
+122 SEGALENRT

-170 TKGASKQQAKA
+170 TKGAAKQQVKA
-181 VMAKSVEKFKRV
+181 VMAKSAEKFKRV

-206 IEPLGMDEDQLE
+206 IEPLGMDEDQLN

-227 AQKVRKGKEK
+227 AQKVKKGKEK
-237 DMQMKIETDVVI
+237 DTQMKIETDVVI
-249 EPKANTKEQNISV
+249 EPKANTKEQDISV

-283 DESLKKD
+283 DESFKKD

-313 FNITAKPEMV
+313 FNITAKPKIV
-323 NDKYKVRVDGFKG
+323 NDKYKVSVDGFKG

-366 LIEIQAN
+366 LIELQAN
-373 KNKPKIT
+373 KNEPKIT
-380 LSVSSDFNTPNKDS
+380 LSVSSDFNTPNKDP
-394 KTQVLNNWKTIQI
+394 KTQVLNSWKTIRI

-419 SAISVASFKN
+419 SAISVASFKD
-429 KNEEDSGID
+429 KNEEYSSID
-438 GITPVLIYDIDN
+438 GITPTLIYDID
-450 SKFTIS
+450 SPKFTIN

-462 QSKGVKGFI
+462 QSKEIKGFI
-471 YPTTYQATDTK
+471 YPTTYQAPDTK

-489 IPTTKAPSLNEY
+489 IPTAKAPSLNEY

-519 NQSLYPSK
+519 NQSLYPSN
-527 FHYTPVPGA
+527 FHYTPVPGS
-536 ELVSISGKTLD
+536 EVVSIRGKTFD

-552 EEAGLKTDINN
+552 EDVSLKTDLNN

-586 DADSHIKR
+586 DTDSHIKR

-612 FDESAVLKEYKNH
+612 FDESTVFKKYKNH
-625 QILSD
+625 QILSS
-630 KSDRYLYLSEENT
+630 KSGRYLYLPEENI
-643 AYSFNQNR
+643 AYSFSQNR
-651 HYTPYIYIRDKFD
+651 YYTPYIYIRDKFD
-664 EAARKIKTGFL
+664 EAARKIKIGFL
-675 NDDVI
+675 NDGVI
-680 KKIGLKQNEYEGFV
+680 KKLGLKQNEYEGFV
-694 KAIDSHLDINR
+694 KAIDGHLDIDR

-718 KYLPDIVRINYKCL
+718 KYLPNIVRINYKCL

-748 FNKLKERYKTDK
+748 FNELKERYKTDK
-760 ICLAEDHISFD
+760 ISLANDHISFG
-771 SLKIIKQE
+771 SIKITKQE
-779 LYNKGLDKDFGVE
+779 LYGQGLDKNFGGVG
-792 QSTQQSNEIEGKEQN
+792 QSKQQSSEIKAIEQN
-807 VKLGNVKLGYDGLR
+807 VKSGYDGLGR
-821 R
+821 

>member
-1 MIVKISKEE
+1 M
-10 KGIADYL
+10 
-17 KTGKKRDSKL
+17 
-27 TRDEKDD
+27 
-34 RLPLAGNLDLIEMS
+34 PLAGNLDLIEMS
-48 EKHQS
+48 EKHQI

-59 HNYYH
+59 YNYYH

-72 EWNKLYESGNI
+72 EWSRLYESGNI
-83 DELIIDF
+83 YEFIMDF

-170 TKGASKQQAKA
+170 TKGAAKQQVKA
-181 VMAKSVEKFKRV
+181 IMAKSAEKFKRV

-206 IEPLGMDEDQLE
+206 IEPLSMDEDQLK

-227 AQKVRKGKEK
+227 AQKVKKGKEK
-237 DMQMKIETDVVI
+237 DTRIKIETDVVI

-268 ARNSTADYLLRMIEE
+268 AKNSTADYLLRMIEE
-283 DESLKKD
+283 DESFKKD

-323 NDKYKVRVDGFKG
+323 NDKYKVRVDGFNG

-366 LIEIQAN
+366 LIELQAN
-373 KNKPKIT
+373 KNEPKIT
-380 LSVSSDFNTPNKDS
+380 LSVSSDFNIQNQEP
-394 KTQVLNNWKTIQI
+394 KTQVLNSWKTIQI
-407 EPYNLKSVLKNY
+407 EPYNLKPILKNY
-419 SAISVASFKN
+419 SAISVASFKD
-429 KNEEDSGID
+429 KSKEASSID
-438 GITPVLIYDIDN
+438 GITPTLIYDIDN
-450 SKFTIS
+450 SKFS
-456 DAQNLL
+456 ANNAQNLL
-462 QSKGVKGFI
+462 QSKGIKGFI
-471 YPTTYQATDTK
+471 YPTTYQALDAK

-489 IPTTKAPSLNEY
+489 IPTTDAPSLNEY
-501 DEYIKEITRE
+501 NEYIKEITRE

-519 NQSLYPSK
+519 NSSLHPSK
-527 FHYTPVPGA
+527 FHYTPVPGS
-536 ELVSISGKTLD
+536 EVISISGKTFD

-552 EEAGLKTDINN
+552 EDASLKTDINN
-563 MDIKAIYEDLQKLRR
+563 MDIRAIYEDLQNQRK

-586 DADSHIKR
+586 DSNLHIKR

-600 SSMISIK
+600 SSKIPIK

-612 FDESAVLKEYKNH
+612 FDESTMVKKYKDY
-625 QILSD
+625 QILFNNNS
-630 KSDRYLYLSEENT
+630 RYLYLSEENT
-643 AYSFNQNR
+643 AYSFSQNR
-651 HYTPYIYIRDKFD
+651 HYTPYIYIRDKFY
-664 EAARKIKTGFL
+664 EAARKIKTGFY
-675 NDDVI
+675 DDDLI
-680 KKIGLKQNEYEGFV
+680 QKLSITKNEYEGFV
-694 KAIDSHLDINR
+694 KDIDNHLDINR
-705 YYLAFINRTESFK
+705 YYLAFINRTENFK
-718 KYLPDIVRINYKCL
+718 KYLSDIAKINYKGL

-748 FNKLKERYKTDK
+748 FNNLKEHYKTDK

-779 LYNKGLDKDFGVE
+779 LYNQGLDKDFGVE

-807 VKLGNVKLGYDGLR
+807 VKLGYDGLR

>member
-1 MIVKISKEE
+1 MIVKISKGE
-10 KGIADYL
+10 KGVADYL

-48 EKHQS
+48 ERHQS

-72 EWNKLYESGNI
+72 EWSRLYESGNI
-83 DELIIDF
+83 DEFIMDF
-90 LRLTFPNHDIDEL
+90 LKLTFPNHDIDEL

-122 PEGALENRT
+122 PEVAPENSV

-170 TKGASKQQAKA
+170 SKGAAKQQVKA
-181 VMAKSVEKFKRV
+181 IMAKSAEKFKRV

-227 AQKVRKGKEK
+227 AQKVKKGKEK
-237 DMQMKIETDVVI
+237 DTHMKIETDVVI

-262 EELLAD
+262 EEILAD
-268 ARNSTADYLLRMIEE
+268 AKNSTADYLLRMIEE
-283 DESLKKD
+283 DESFKKD
-290 YYDRAKRLNAVD
+290 YYDRAKKLNAVD
-302 IREFLPMINAK
+302 IRELLPMINAK
-313 FNITAKPEMV
+313 FNIAAKAEMV

-352 KGALFHVVNELEQM
+352 KGTLFHVVNELEQM
-366 LIEIQAN
+366 LIELQAN
-373 KNKPKIT
+373 KNEPKIT
-380 LSVSSDFNTPNKDS
+380 LSVSSDFNTPNKDP
-394 KTQVLNNWKTIQI
+394 KTQVLNSWKTIRI

-419 SAISVASFKN
+419 SAISVASFKD
-429 KNEEDSGID
+429 KNEEYSSID
-438 GITPVLIYDIDN
+438 GITPTLIYDID
-450 SKFTIS
+450 SPKFTIN

-462 QSKGVKGFI
+462 QSKGIKGFI
-471 YPTTYQATDTK
+471 YPTTYQTPDTK

-519 NQSLYPSK
+519 NQSLHPSK
-527 FHYTPVPGA
+527 FHYTPVPGS

-552 EEAGLKTDINN
+552 EEAGLKIDINN
-563 MDIKAIYEDLQKLRR
+563 MDIKAIYEDLQNLRK
-578 YELSHEPK
+578 YELGHEPK
-586 DADSHIKR
+586 DTNSHIKR

-600 SSMISIK
+600 SSKISIK

-612 FDESAVLKEYKNH
+612 FDESTMVKKYKDY
-625 QILSD
+625 QIFSG
-630 KSDRYLYLSEENT
+630 KSGRYLYLPEENT
-643 AYSFNQNR
+643 AYSFGQNR
-651 HYTPYIYIRDKFD
+651 HYTPYIYIRDKFY
-664 EAARKIKTGFL
+664 EAARKIKTELF

-680 KKIGLKQNEYEGFV
+680 KRIGLKQNEYEGFV

-705 YYLAFINRTESFK
+705 YYLAFINRTENFK
-718 KYLPDIVRINYKCL
+718 KYLSDIAKINYKGL
-732 IYNIKTYMKD
+732 IHNIKTYMKD

-760 ICLAEDHISFD
+760 IYLTEDHISFG
-771 SLKIIKQE
+771 SLKITKQE
-779 LYNKGLDKDFGVE
+779 LYGQGLDSNFGAE
-792 QSTQQSNEIEGKEQN
+792 QTKQPSSMIETKEWN
-807 VKLGNVKLGYDGLR
+807 VKSGHDSLGR
-821 R
+821 

>member
-1 MIVKISKEE
+1 MIVKISKGE
-10 KGIADYL
+10 KGVADYL

-48 EKHQS
+48 EKHQI

-59 HNYYH
+59 YNYYH

-72 EWNKLYESGNI
+72 EWSRLYESGNI
-83 DELIIDF
+83 YELIMDF
-90 LRLTFPNHDIDEL
+90 LRLTFPNHDIEEL
-103 LFYAEAHLP
+103 LFYVEAHLP

-122 PEGALENRT
+122 PEGTLENKV

-162 VKTGGVIY
+162 VKTGGAIY
-170 TKGASKQQAKA
+170 TKGAAKQQVKA
-181 VMAKSVEKFKRV
+181 VMAKSAEKFKRV

-227 AQKVRKGKEK
+227 AQKVKKGKEK
-237 DMQMKIETDVVI
+237 DTQMKIETDVVI

-283 DESLKKD
+283 DESFKKD

-302 IREFLPMINAK
+302 IREFLPIINAK
-313 FNITAKPEMV
+313 FNITAKPKIV
-323 NDKYKVRVDGFKG
+323 NDKYKVSVDGFKG

-366 LIEIQAN
+366 YIELEAN
-373 KNKPKIT
+373 KNEPKIT
-380 LSVSSDFNTPNKDS
+380 LSVSSDFSTPNKNP
-394 KTQVLNNWKTIQI
+394 KTQVLNSWKTIRI

-419 SAISVASFKN
+419 SAISVASFKD
-429 KNEEDSGID
+429 KNEEDSSID
-438 GITPVLIYDIDN
+438 SITPTLIYDIDN
-450 SKFTIS
+450 SKFTAN

-462 QSKGVKGFI
+462 QSKGIKGFI
-471 YPTTYQATDTK
+471 YPTTYQALDTK

-489 IPTTKAPSLNEY
+489 IPTTDAPSLNEY

-527 FHYTPVPGA
+527 FHYTPVPGS
-536 ELVSISGKTLD
+536 ELVSISGKTFD
-547 NTRAI
+547 NTRVI
-552 EEAGLKTDINN
+552 EDAGLKTDINN
-563 MDIKAIYEDLQKLRR
+563 MDVKAIYENLQKLRK

-586 DADSHIKR
+586 DTNLHIKR
-594 ASYQAI
+594 VSYQAL
-600 SSMISIK
+600 SSKISIK

-625 QILSD
+625 QILSG
-630 KSDRYLYLSEENT
+630 KSGRYLYLPEENI

-664 EAARKIKTGFL
+664 EAVRKIKTRFL

-680 KKIGLKQNEYEGFV
+680 KKLGLKQNEYEGLV
-694 KAIDSHLDINR
+694 KCIDGHLDINR
-705 YYLAFINRTESFK
+705 YYLAFINRTENFK
-718 KYLPDIVRINYKCL
+718 KYLSDIAKINYKGL

-748 FNKLKERYKTDK
+748 FNKLKECYKTDK
-760 ICLAEDHISFD
+760 IYLTEDHISFG
-771 SLKIIKQE
+771 SLKITKQE
-779 LYNKGLDKDFGVE
+779 LYGQGLDKDFGIEQTKQPSSVVE
-792 QSTQQSNEIEGKEQN
+792 PKDQD
-807 VKLGNVKLGYDGLR
+807 VKSGYDSLER
-821 R
+821 

>member
-1 MIVKISKEE
+1 MIVKISKGE
-10 KGIADYL
+10 KGVADYL

-59 HNYYH
+59 YNYYH

-72 EWNKLYESGNI
+72 EWSRLYESGNI
-83 DELIIDF
+83 DEFIMDF

-170 TKGASKQQAKA
+170 TKGAAKQQVKA
-181 VMAKSVEKFKRV
+181 IMAKSAEKFKRV

-206 IEPLGMDEDQLE
+206 IEPLSMDEDKLE

-237 DMQMKIETDVVI
+237 DTQIKIETDVVI
-249 EPKANTKEQNISV
+249 EPKANTKEQNISI

-268 ARNSTADYLLRMIEE
+268 ARNSTADYILRMIEE
-283 DESLKKD
+283 DDGFKKD

-366 LIEIQAN
+366 LIELQVN
-373 KNKPKIT
+373 KNEPKIT
-380 LSVSSDFNTPNKDS
+380 LSVSSDFSAPNKDP
-394 KTQVLNNWKTIQI
+394 KTQVLNNWETIQI
-407 EPYNLKSVLKNY
+407 EPYNLKSILKNY
-419 SAISVASFKN
+419 SAISVVSFKD
-429 KNEEDSGID
+429 KNEEDSSID
-438 GITPVLIYDIDN
+438 GITPTLIYDIY
-450 SKFTIS
+450 SPKFTIN

-462 QSKGVKGFI
+462 QSKGIKGFI
-471 YPTTYQATDTK
+471 YPTTYQTPDTK

-519 NQSLYPSK
+519 NQSLHPSK
-527 FHYTPVPGA
+527 FYYTPVPGS

-552 EEAGLKTDINN
+552 EDASLKTDINN
-563 MDIKAIYEDLQKLRR
+563 MDVKAIEGNLQNLRK
-578 YELSHEPK
+578 YELSCEPK
-586 DADSHIKR
+586 DTNLRIKR
-594 ASYQAI
+594 ISYQAI
-600 SSMISIK
+600 SSKISIK

-612 FDESAVLKEYKNH
+612 FDESTVLKEYKNH
-625 QILSD
+625 QILSG
-630 KSDRYLYLSEENT
+630 KSGRYLYLPEENT
-643 AYSFNQNR
+643 VYSFNQNR

-664 EAARKIKTGFL
+664 EAARKIKTGFY
-675 NDDVI
+675 DDDLI
-680 KKIGLKQNEYEGFV
+680 KKLGLKQNEYEGFV
-694 KAIDSHLDINR
+694 KSIDGHLDINR
-705 YYLAFINRTESFK
+705 YYLDFINRTENFK
-718 KYLPDIVRINYKCL
+718 KYLSDIAKINYKGL

-760 ICLAEDHISFD
+760 ISLANDHISFD
-771 SLKIIKQE
+771 SLKITKQE
-779 LYNKGLDKDFGVE
+779 LYDQGLDRDFGIE
-792 QSTQQSNEIEGKEQN
+792 QTKQPSNRAEAKEQN
-807 VKLGNVKLGYDGLR
+807 IKSGYDGLER
-821 R
+821 

>member
-1 MIVKISKEE
+1 MIVKISKGE
-10 KGIADYL
+10 KGVADYL

-48 EKHQS
+48 ERHQS

-59 HNYYH
+59 YNYYH

-83 DELIIDF
+83 DDLIMDF
-90 LRLTFPNHDIDEL
+90 LKLTFPNHDIDEL

-122 PEGALENRT
+122 PEGALENRV

-162 VKTGGVIY
+162 VKTGGAIY
-170 TKGASKQQAKA
+170 AKGASKQQAKA
-181 VMAKSVEKFKRV
+181 IMAKSVEKFKRV

-206 IEPLGMDEDQLE
+206 IEPLGMGEDQLE

-237 DMQMKIETDVVI
+237 DTQMKIETDVVI

-283 DESLKKD
+283 DESFKKD

-366 LIEIQAN
+366 LIELQAN
-373 KNKPKIT
+373 KNEPKIT
-380 LSVSSDFNTPNKDS
+380 LSVSSDFNTPNKDP
-394 KTQVLNNWKTIQI
+394 KTQVLNSWKTIRI

-419 SAISVASFKN
+419 SAISVASFKD
-429 KNEEDSGID
+429 KNEEYSSIDS
-438 GITPVLIYDIDN
+438 ITPTLIYDID
-450 SKFTIS
+450 SPKFTIN

-462 QSKGVKGFI
+462 QSKEIKGFI
-471 YPTTYQATDTK
+471 YPTTYQAPDTK

-489 IPTTKAPSLNEY
+489 IPTAKAPSLNEY

-519 NQSLYPSK
+519 NQSLYPSN
-527 FHYTPVPGA
+527 FHYTPVPGS
-536 ELVSISGKTLD
+536 ELVSIRGKTFD

-552 EEAGLKTDINN
+552 EDASLKTDINN

-586 DADSHIKR
+586 DTDSHIKR
-594 ASYQAI
+594 ANYQAI

-625 QILSD
+625 QILS
-630 KSDRYLYLSEENT
+630 SNSSRYLYLPEENT
-643 AYSFNQNR
+643 VYSFSQNR
-651 HYTPYIYIRDKFD
+651 LYTPYIYIRDKFY

-675 NDDVI
+675 NDDLI
-680 KKIGLKQNEYEGFV
+680 KKLGITQNEYEGFV
-694 KAIDSHLDINR
+694 KAIDGHLDINR

-748 FNKLKERYKTDK
+748 FNKLKKCYKADK
-760 ICLAEDHISFD
+760 ISLANDHISFG
-771 SLKIIKQE
+771 SLKITKQE
-779 LYNKGLDKDFGVE
+779 LYGQGLDSNFGAE
-792 QSTQQSNEIEGKEQN
+792 QTKQPSSMIETKEWN
-807 VKLGNVKLGYDGLR
+807 VKSGHDSLER
-821 R
+821 

>member
-1 MIVKISKEE
+1 MIVKISKGE
-10 KGIADYL
+10 KGVADYL

-48 EKHQS
+48 ERHQS

-59 HNYYH
+59 YNYYH

-83 DELIIDF
+83 DDLIMDF
-90 LRLTFPNHDIDEL
+90 LKLTFPNHDIDEL

-122 PEGALENRT
+122 PEGALENRV

-162 VKTGGVIY
+162 VKTGGAIY
-170 TKGASKQQAKA
+170 AKGASKQQAKA
-181 VMAKSVEKFKRV
+181 IMAKSVEKFKRV

-206 IEPLGMDEDQLE
+206 IEPLGMGEDQLE

-237 DMQMKIETDVVI
+237 DTQMKIETDVVI

-283 DESLKKD
+283 DESFKKD

-323 NDKYKVRVDGFKG
+323 NDKYKVSVDGFKG

-366 LIEIQAN
+366 LIELQAN
-373 KNKPKIT
+373 KNEPKIT
-380 LSVSSDFNTPNKDS
+380 LSVSSDFSTPNKAP
-394 KTQVLNNWKTIQI
+394 KTQVLNSWKTIRI

-419 SAISVASFKN
+419 SAISVASFKD
-429 KNEEDSGID
+429 KNEEYSSIDS
-438 GITPVLIYDIDN
+438 ITPTLIYDID
-450 SKFTIS
+450 SPKFTIN

-462 QSKGVKGFI
+462 QSKEIKGFI
-471 YPTTYQATDTK
+471 YPTTYQAPDTK

-489 IPTTKAPSLNEY
+489 IPTAKAPSLNEY

-519 NQSLYPSK
+519 NQSLYPSN
-527 FHYTPVPGA
+527 FHYTPVPGS
-536 ELVSISGKTLD
+536 ELVSIRGKTFD

-552 EEAGLKTDINN
+552 EDASLKTDINN

-586 DADSHIKR
+586 DTDSHIKR
-594 ASYQAI
+594 ANYQAI

-625 QILSD
+625 QILS
-630 KSDRYLYLSEENT
+630 SNSSRYLYLPEENT
-643 AYSFNQNR
+643 VYSFSQNR
-651 HYTPYIYIRDKFD
+651 LYTPYIYIRDKFY

-675 NDDVI
+675 NDDLI
-680 KKIGLKQNEYEGFV
+680 KKLGITQNEYEGFV
-694 KAIDSHLDINR
+694 KAIDGHLDINR

-748 FNKLKERYKTDK
+748 FNKLKKCYKADK
-760 ICLAEDHISFD
+760 ISLANDHISFG
-771 SLKIIKQE
+771 SLKITKQE
-779 LYNKGLDKDFGVE
+779 LYGQGLDSNFGAE
-792 QSTQQSNEIEGKEQN
+792 QTKQPSSMIETKEWN
-807 VKLGNVKLGYDGLR
+807 VKSGHDSLER
-821 R
+821 

>member
-1 MIVKISKEE
+1 MIVKISKGE

-48 EKHQS
+48 EKHQI

-59 HNYYH
+59 YNYYH

-72 EWNKLYESGNI
+72 EWSRLYESGNI
-83 DELIIDF
+83 DEFIMDF

-144 EPHIH
+144 EPHVH

-170 TKGASKQQAKA
+170 TKGAAKQQIKA
-181 VMAKSVEKFKRV
+181 VMAKSAEKFKRV

-206 IEPLGMDEDQLE
+206 IEPLGMDEDQLN
-218 KQYESFKSA
+218 KQYESFKNA
-227 AQKVRKGKEK
+227 AQKVKKGKEK
-237 DMQMKIETDVVI
+237 DTQMKIETNVVI
-249 EPKANTKEQNISV
+249 EPKANTKEQDISV

-283 DESLKKD
+283 DESFKKD
-290 YYDRAKRLNAVD
+290 YYDRAKRLNAMD

-313 FNITAKPEMV
+313 FNITAKPKIV
-323 NDKYKVRVDGFKG
+323 NDKYKVSVDGFKG

-366 LIEIQAN
+366 LIELEAN
-373 KNKPKIT
+373 KNEPKIT
-380 LSVSSDFNTPNKDS
+380 LSVSSDFGTPNKDP
-394 KTQVLNNWKTIQI
+394 KAQVLNSWKTIQI
-407 EPYNLKSVLKNY
+407 EPYNLKSILKNY
-419 SAISVASFKN
+419 SAISVASFKD
-429 KNEEDSGID
+429 KSEEASSVD
-438 GITPVLIYDIDN
+438 GITPTLIYDIDN
-450 SKFTIS
+450 SKFTAN

-462 QSKGVKGFI
+462 QSKGIKGFI
-471 YPTTYQATDTK
+471 YPTTYQAPDTK
-482 VEKFKLI
+482 IEKFKLI

-511 LGLYNIVN
+511 LGLCNIVN
-519 NQSLYPSK
+519 NSSLHPSK
-527 FHYTPVPGA
+527 FHYTPVPGS
-536 ELVSISGKTLD
+536 ELVSISGKTFD

-552 EEAGLKTDINN
+552 EDASLKTDINN

-586 DADSHIKR
+586 DSNLHIKR

-600 SSMISIK
+600 SSKIPIK

-612 FDESAVLKEYKNH
+612 FDESTVFKKYKNH
-625 QILSD
+625 QILSG
-630 KSDRYLYLSEENT
+630 KSGRYLYLPEENT

-651 HYTPYIYIRDKFD
+651 HYTPYIYIRDKFY
-664 EAARKIKTGFL
+664 EAARKIKTGFY
-675 NDDVI
+675 DDDLI
-680 KKIGLKQNEYEGFV
+680 QKLSITKNEYEGFV
-694 KAIDSHLDINR
+694 KVIDNHLDINR
-705 YYLAFINRTESFK
+705 YYLAFINRTENFK
-718 KYLPDIVRINYKCL
+718 KYLSDIAKINYKGL
-732 IYNIKTYMKD
+732 IYNIKIYMKD

-748 FNKLKERYKTDK
+748 FNKLKERYETDN
-760 ICLAEDHISFD
+760 ISLANDHISFG
-771 SLKIIKQE
+771 SLKITNQE
-779 LYNKGLDKDFGVE
+779 LYGQGLDSNFGAEQTKQPSSVAEHKD
-792 QSTQQSNEIEGKEQN
+792 QD
-807 VKLGNVKLGYDGLR
+807 VKSEYDGLR

>member
-1 MIVKISKEE
+1 MIVKISKGE
-10 KGIADYL
+10 KGVADYL

-48 EKHQS
+48 ERHQS

-72 EWNKLYESGNI
+72 EWSRLYESGNI
-83 DELIIDF
+83 DEFIMDF
-90 LRLTFPNHDIDEL
+90 LKLTFPNHDIDEL

-149 LIVSFENMKFTHS
+149 LIVSFENMKFTYS
-162 VKTGGVIY
+162 VKTGGAIY
-170 TKGASKQQAKA
+170 AKGAAKQQVKA
-181 VMAKSVEKFKRV
+181 IMAKSVEKFKRV

-206 IEPLGMDEDQLE
+206 IEPLSMDEDQLK

-227 AQKVRKGKEK
+227 AQKVKKGKEK
-237 DMQMKIETDVVI
+237 DTHMKIETDVVI

-268 ARNSTADYLLRMIEE
+268 AKNSTADYLLRMIEE
-283 DESLKKD
+283 DESFKKD
-290 YYDRAKRLNAVD
+290 YYDRAKRLNAMD

-313 FNITAKPEMV
+313 FNITAKPKIV
-323 NDKYKVRVDGFKG
+323 NDKYKVSVDEFKG

-366 LIEIQAN
+366 LIELQAN
-373 KNKPKIT
+373 KNEPKIT
-380 LSVSSDFNTPNKDS
+380 LSVSSDFSTLNKDP
-394 KTQVLNNWKTIQI
+394 KTQVLNSWETIQI
-407 EPYNLKSVLKNY
+407 EPYNLKSILKNY
-419 SAISVASFKN
+419 SAISVASFKD
-429 KNEEDSGID
+429 KSEEASGID
-438 GITPVLIYDIDN
+438 GITPTLIYDID
-450 SKFTIS
+450 SPKFTIS

-462 QSKGVKGFI
+462 QSKGIKGFI
-471 YPTTYQATDTK
+471 YPTTYQALGTK

-527 FHYTPVPGA
+527 FHYTPVPGS
-536 ELVSISGKTLD
+536 EVVSISGKTFD

-552 EEAGLKTDINN
+552 EDASLKTDINN
-563 MDIKAIYEDLQKLRR
+563 MDIRAIYEVLQNQRK

-586 DADSHIKR
+586 DSNSHIKR

-600 SSMISIK
+600 SSKIPIK

-612 FDESAVLKEYKNH
+612 FDESTMVKKYKDY
-625 QILSD
+625 QILSGN
-630 KSDRYLYLSEENT
+630 SGRYLYLSEENT
-643 AYSFNQNR
+643 AYSFSQNR
-651 HYTPYIYIRDKFD
+651 HYTPYIYIRDKFYD
-664 EAARKIKTGFL
+664 AARKINTGFY
-675 NDDVI
+675 DDDLI
-680 KKIGLKQNEYEGFV
+680 QKLSITKNEYECFV
-694 KAIDSHLDINR
+694 KDIDNHLDINR
-705 YYLAFINRTESFK
+705 YYLAFINRTENFK
-718 KYLPDIVRINYKCL
+718 KYLSDIAKINYKGL

-748 FNKLKERYKTDK
+748 FNKLKERYKTDN
-760 ICLAEDHISFD
+760 ISLANDHISFG
-771 SLKIIKQE
+771 SLKITKQE
-779 LYNKGLDKDFGVE
+779 LYGQGLDNNFGVE
-792 QSTQQSNEIEGKEQN
+792 QSKQQSNRAEAKEQN
-807 VKLGNVKLGYDGLR
+807 VKSGYDSLER
-821 R
+821 

>member
-1 MIVKISKEE
+1 MIVKISKGE

-72 EWNKLYESGNI
+72 EWSRLYESGNI
-83 DELIIDF
+83 YELIMDF

-162 VKTGGVIY
+162 VKTGGAIY
-170 TKGASKQQAKA
+170 TKGASKQQTKA
-181 VMAKSVEKFKRV
+181 IMAKSAEKFKRV

-227 AQKVRKGKEK
+227 AQKVKKGKEK
-237 DMQMKIETDVVI
+237 DTQMKIETDVVI

-268 ARNSTADYLLRMIEE
+268 AKNSTADYLLRMIEE
-283 DESLKKD
+283 DESFKKD

-313 FNITAKPEMV
+313 FNITAKPKIV
-323 NDKYKVRVDGFKG
+323 NDKYKVSVDGFKG

-366 LIEIQAN
+366 LIELQAN
-373 KNKPKIT
+373 KNEPKIT
-380 LSVSSDFNTPNKDS
+380 LSVSSDFNTPNKDP
-394 KTQVLNNWKTIQI
+394 KTQVLNSWKTIRI

-419 SAISVASFKN
+419 SAISVASFKD
-429 KNEEDSGID
+429 KNEEDSSID
-438 GITPVLIYDIDN
+438 GITPTLIYDID
-450 SKFTIS
+450 SPKFTIN

-462 QSKGVKGFI
+462 QSKGIKGFI
-471 YPTTYQATDTK
+471 YPTSYQVPDAK
-482 VEKFKLI
+482 VENFKLI
-489 IPTTKAPSLNEY
+489 IPTTDAPSLNEY

-519 NQSLYPSK
+519 NSSLHHSK
-527 FHYTPVPGA
+527 FHYTPVPGS

-552 EEAGLKTDINN
+552 EDASLKTDINN
-563 MDIKAIYEDLQKLRR
+563 MDVKAIEGNLQNLRK

-586 DADSHIKR
+586 DTKSHIKR

-612 FDESAVLKEYKNH
+612 FDESTVFKKYKDYQVLFNN
-625 QILSD
+625 SG
-630 KSDRYLYLSEENT
+630 RYLYLPEENT
-643 AYSFNQNR
+643 AYSFSQNR
-651 HYTPYIYIRDKFD
+651 HYSPYIYIRDKFY
-664 EAARKIKTGFL
+664 EAVRKIKTGFL

-680 KKIGLKQNEYEGFV
+680 KKLGLKQNEYEGFV
-694 KAIDSHLDINR
+694 KAIDGHLDINR

-718 KYLPDIVRINYKCL
+718 KYLPDIVRINYKGL
-732 IYNIKTYMKD
+732 IYNIKAYMKD

-748 FNKLKERYKTDK
+748 FNKLKECYKTDK
-760 ICLAEDHISFD
+760 IYLTEDHISFG
-771 SLKIIKQE
+771 SLKITKQE
-779 LYNKGLDKDFGVE
+779 LYGQGLDKDFGIEQTKQPSSVVE
-792 QSTQQSNEIEGKEQN
+792 PKDQD
-807 VKLGNVKLGYDGLR
+807 VKSGYDSLER
-821 R
+821 

>member
-1 MIVKISKEE
+1 MIVKISKGE
-10 KGIADYL
+10 KGVADYL

-48 EKHQS
+48 ERHQS

-59 HNYYH
+59 YNYYH

-83 DELIIDF
+83 DELIMDF

-122 PEGALENRT
+122 SEGALENRT

-162 VKTGGVIY
+162 VKTGGAIY
-170 TKGASKQQAKA
+170 TKGAAKQQVKA

-206 IEPLGMDEDQLE
+206 IEPLSMDEDQLK

-227 AQKVRKGKEK
+227 AQKVKKGKEK
-237 DMQMKIETDVVI
+237 DTQMKIETDVVI
-249 EPKANTKEQNISV
+249 EPKANTKEQDISV

-283 DESLKKD
+283 DESFKKD

-313 FNITAKPEMV
+313 FNITAKPKIV
-323 NDKYKVRVDGFKG
+323 NDKYKVSVDGFKG

-366 LIEIQAN
+366 LIELQAN
-373 KNKPKIT
+373 KNEPKIT
-380 LSVSSDFNTPNKDS
+380 LSVSSDFNTPNKDP
-394 KTQVLNNWKTIQI
+394 KTQVLNSWKTIRI

-419 SAISVASFKN
+419 SAISVASFKD
-429 KNEEDSGID
+429 KNEEYSSID
-438 GITPVLIYDIDN
+438 GITPTLIYDID
-450 SKFTIS
+450 SPKFTIN

-462 QSKGVKGFI
+462 QSKEIKGFI
-471 YPTTYQATDTK
+471 YPTTYQAPDTK

-489 IPTTKAPSLNEY
+489 IPTAKAPSLNEY

-519 NQSLYPSK
+519 NQSLYPSN
-527 FHYTPVPGA
+527 FHYTPVPGS
-536 ELVSISGKTLD
+536 EVVSIRGKTFD

-552 EEAGLKTDINN
+552 EDVSLKTDLNN

-586 DADSHIKR
+586 DTDSHIKR

-612 FDESAVLKEYKNH
+612 FDESTVFKKYKNH
-625 QILSD
+625 QILSS
-630 KSDRYLYLSEENT
+630 KSGRYLYLPEENI
-643 AYSFNQNR
+643 AYSFSQNR

-664 EAARKIKTGFL
+664 EAARKIKIGFL
-675 NDDVI
+675 NDGVI
-680 KKIGLKQNEYEGFV
+680 KKLGLKQNEYEGFV
-694 KAIDSHLDINR
+694 KAIDGHLDIDR

-718 KYLPDIVRINYKCL
+718 KYLPNIVRINYKCL

-748 FNKLKERYKTDK
+748 FNELKERYKTDK
-760 ICLAEDHISFD
+760 ISLANDHISFG
-771 SLKIIKQE
+771 SLKITKQE
-779 LYNKGLDKDFGVE
+779 LYDQGLDRDFGIEQTKQSSSVVE
-792 QSTQQSNEIEGKEQN
+792 AKEQN
-807 VKLGNVKLGYDGLR
+807 IKSGYDSLDR
-821 R
+821 

>member
-1 MIVKISKEE
+1 MIVKISKGE
-10 KGIADYL
+10 KGVADYL

-48 EKHQS
+48 EKHQI

-59 HNYYH
+59 YNYYH

-72 EWNKLYESGNI
+72 EWSRLYESGNI
-83 DELIIDF
+83 DEFIMDF

-122 PEGALENRT
+122 PEGTLENRV

-170 TKGASKQQAKA
+170 TKGVAKQQVKA
-181 VMAKSVEKFKRV
+181 VMAKSAEKFKRV

-206 IEPLGMDEDQLE
+206 IEPLGMDEDQLN

-227 AQKVRKGKEK
+227 AQKVKKGKEK
-237 DMQMKIETDVVI
+237 DTRIKIETDVVI
-249 EPKANTKEQNISV
+249 EPKANTKEQDISV

-283 DESLKKD
+283 DESFKKD

-313 FNITAKPEMV
+313 FNITAKPKIV
-323 NDKYKVRVDGFKG
+323 NGKYKASVVGFKG

-366 LIEIQAN
+366 LIELQAN
-373 KNKPKIT
+373 KNEPKIT
-380 LSVSSDFNTPNKDS
+380 LSVSSDFGAPNKDP
-394 KTQVLNNWKTIQI
+394 KTQVLNNWETIQI

-419 SAISVASFKN
+419 SAISVASFKD
-429 KNEEDSGID
+429 KNEEDSSID
-438 GITPVLIYDIDN
+438 SITPTLIYDIDN
-450 SKFTIS
+450 SKFTAN

-462 QSKGVKGFI
+462 QSKGIKGFI
-471 YPTTYQATDTK
+471 YPTTYQAPGTK

-489 IPTTKAPSLNEY
+489 IPTTKAPSVNEY
-501 DEYIKEITRE
+501 DEYIKETTRE

-527 FHYTPVPGA
+527 FHYTPVPGS
-536 ELVSISGKTLD
+536 ELVSISGKTFD

-552 EEAGLKTDINN
+552 EDASLKTDINN
-563 MDIKAIYEDLQKLRR
+563 MDIKVIEKNLHNQRK
-578 YELSHEPK
+578 YELSCEPK
-586 DADSHIKR
+586 DTNSHIKR

-600 SSMISIK
+600 SSKIPIK

-612 FDESAVLKEYKNH
+612 FDESSMVKKYKNH
-625 QILSD
+625 QILSG
-630 KSDRYLYLSEENT
+630 KSGRYLYLPEENT

-651 HYTPYIYIRDKFD
+651 HYTPYIYIRDKFY
-664 EAARKIKTGFL
+664 EAARKIKTGFY
-675 NDDVI
+675 DDDLI
-680 KKIGLKQNEYEGFV
+680 QKLSITKNEYEGFV
-694 KAIDSHLDINR
+694 KVIDNHLDINR

-760 ICLAEDHISFD
+760 ISLANDYISFG
-771 SLKIIKQE
+771 SLKITKQE
-779 LYNKGLDKDFGVE
+779 LYDQGLDKNFGVE

-807 VKLGNVKLGYDGLR
+807 VKSGYDGLGR
-821 R
+821 

>member
-1 MIVKISKEE
+1 MIVKISKGE
-10 KGIADYL
+10 KGVADYL

-48 EKHQS
+48 ERHQS

-59 HNYYH
+59 YNYYH

-83 DELIIDF
+83 DDLIMDF
-90 LRLTFPNHDIDEL
+90 LKLTFPNHDIDEL

-122 PEGALENRT
+122 PEGALENRV

-162 VKTGGVIY
+162 VKTGGAIY
-170 TKGASKQQAKA
+170 AKGASKQQAKA
-181 VMAKSVEKFKRV
+181 IMAKSVEKFKRV

-206 IEPLGMDEDQLE
+206 IEPLGMGEDQLE

-237 DMQMKIETDVVI
+237 DTQMKIGTDVVI

-283 DESLKKD
+283 DESFKKD

-323 NDKYKVRVDGFKG
+323 NDKYKVSVDGFKG

-366 LIEIQAN
+366 LIELQAN
-373 KNKPKIT
+373 KNEPKIT
-380 LSVSSDFNTPNKDS
+380 LSVSSDFNTPNKDP
-394 KTQVLNNWKTIQI
+394 KTQVLNSWKTIRI

-419 SAISVASFKN
+419 SAISVASFKD
-429 KNEEDSGID
+429 KNEEYSSIDS
-438 GITPVLIYDIDN
+438 ITPTLIYDID
-450 SKFTIS
+450 SPKFTIN

-462 QSKGVKGFI
+462 QSKEIKGFI
-471 YPTTYQATDTK
+471 YPTTYQAPDTK

-489 IPTTKAPSLNEY
+489 IPTAKAPSLNEY

-519 NQSLYPSK
+519 NQSLYPSN
-527 FHYTPVPGA
+527 FHYTPVPGS
-536 ELVSISGKTLD
+536 ELVSIRGKTFD

-552 EEAGLKTDINN
+552 EDASLKTDINN

-586 DADSHIKR
+586 DTDSHIKR
-594 ASYQAI
+594 ANYQAI

-625 QILSD
+625 QILS
-630 KSDRYLYLSEENT
+630 SNSSRYLYLPEENT
-643 AYSFNQNR
+643 VYSFSQNR
-651 HYTPYIYIRDKFD
+651 LYTPYIYIRDKFY

-675 NDDVI
+675 NDDLI
-680 KKIGLKQNEYEGFV
+680 KKLGITQNEYEGFV
-694 KAIDSHLDINR
+694 KAIDGHLDINR

-748 FNKLKERYKTDK
+748 FNKLKKCYKADK
-760 ICLAEDHISFD
+760 ISLANDHISFG
-771 SLKIIKQE
+771 SLKITKQE
-779 LYNKGLDKDFGVE
+779 LYGQGLDSNFGAE
-792 QSTQQSNEIEGKEQN
+792 QTKQPSSMIETKEWN
-807 VKLGNVKLGYDGLR
+807 VKSGHDSLER
-821 R
+821 

>member
-1 MIVKISKEE
+1 MIVKISKGE
-10 KGIADYL
+10 KGVADYL

-48 EKHQS
+48 EKHQR

-59 HNYYH
+59 YNYYH

-72 EWNKLYESGNI
+72 EWSRLYESGNI
-83 DELIIDF
+83 DEFIMDF

-149 LIVSFENMKFTHS
+149 IIVSFENMKFTHS

-170 TKGASKQQAKA
+170 TKGAVKQQVKA
-181 VMAKSVEKFKRV
+181 IMAKSAEKFKRV

-206 IEPLGMDEDQLE
+206 IEPLSMDEDQLK

-227 AQKVRKGKEK
+227 AQKVKKGKEK
-237 DMQMKIETDVVI
+237 DTQMKIETDVVI

-268 ARNSTADYLLRMIEE
+268 AKNSTADYILRMIEE
-283 DESLKKD
+283 DDGFKKD
-290 YYDRAKRLNAVD
+290 YYDRAKKLNAVD

-323 NDKYKVRVDGFKG
+323 NDKYKARVDGFKG

-366 LIEIQAN
+366 LIELRAN
-373 KNKPKIT
+373 KNEPKIT
-380 LSVSSDFNTPNKDS
+380 LSVSSDFSTPNKDT
-394 KTQVLNNWKTIQI
+394 KTQVLNSWKTIQI
-407 EPYNLKSVLKNY
+407 EPYNLKSILKNY
-419 SAISVASFKN
+419 SAISVASFKD
-429 KNEEDSGID
+429 KSEEASSVD
-438 GITPVLIYDIDN
+438 GITPTLIYDIDN
-450 SKFTIS
+450 SKFTIN

-462 QSKGVKGFI
+462 QSKGIKGFI
-471 YPTTYQATDTK
+471 YPTTYQAPGTK

-519 NQSLYPSK
+519 NSSLHYSK

-552 EEAGLKTDINN
+552 EDAGLKTDINN
-563 MDIKAIYEDLQKLRR
+563 MDIRAIYEDLQKLRR

-586 DADSHIKR
+586 DTNLRIKR

-600 SSMISIK
+600 SSKISIK

-612 FDESAVLKEYKNH
+612 FDESTVLKKYKDH
-625 QILSD
+625 QILS
-630 KSDRYLYLSEENT
+630 SNSGRYLYLPEENI

-651 HYTPYIYIRDKFD
+651 HYTSYIYIRDKFD
-664 EAARKIKTGFL
+664 EAAKKIKTGLL

-680 KKIGLKQNEYEGFV
+680 KKLGLKQNEYEGFL

-705 YYLAFINRTESFK
+705 YYLAFINRTENFK

-748 FNKLKERYKTDK
+748 FNKLKGCYKTDK
-760 ICLAEDHISFD
+760 ISLANDHISFG
-771 SLKIIKQE
+771 SLKITKQE
-779 LYNKGLDKDFGVE
+779 LYDQGLDNGFEVE
-792 QSTQQSNEIEGKEQN
+792 QTKQPSSVAEHKDQD
-807 VKLGNVKLGYDGLR
+807 VKSEYDGLER
-821 R
+821 

>member
-1 MIVKISKEE
+1 MIVKISKGE
-10 KGIADYL
+10 KGVADYL

-72 EWNKLYESGNI
+72 EWSRLYESGNI
-83 DELIIDF
+83 DEFIMDF
-90 LRLTFPNHDIDEL
+90 LKLTFPNHDIEEL

-112 IIKEEPYIPR
+112 IIKEELYIPR
-122 PEGALENRT
+122 PEGALENRV

-162 VKTGGVIY
+162 VKTGGAIY

-181 VMAKSVEKFKRV
+181 IMAKSAEKFKRV

-206 IEPLGMDEDQLE
+206 IEPLGMDEDQLN

-227 AQKVRKGKEK
+227 AQKVKKGKEK
-237 DMQMKIETDVVI
+237 DTQIKIETDVVI
-249 EPKANTKEQNISV
+249 EPKANIKEQNISV

-268 ARNSTADYLLRMIEE
+268 AKNSTADYLLRMIEE
-283 DESLKKD
+283 DESFKKD
-290 YYDRAKRLNAVD
+290 YYDRAKRLNAMD

-313 FNITAKPEMV
+313 FNITAKPKIV
-323 NDKYKVRVDGFKG
+323 NDKYKVSVDEFKG

-366 LIEIQAN
+366 LIELQAN
-373 KNKPKIT
+373 KNEPKIT
-380 LSVSSDFNTPNKDS
+380 LSVSSDFSTLNKDP
-394 KTQVLNNWKTIQI
+394 KTQVLNSWETIQI
-407 EPYNLKSVLKNY
+407 EPYNLKSILKNY
-419 SAISVASFKN
+419 SAISVASFKD
-429 KNEEDSGID
+429 KSEEANDID
-438 GITPVLIYDIDN
+438 GITPTLIYDID
-450 SKFTIS
+450 SPKFTIN

-462 QSKGVKGFI
+462 QSKGIKGFI
-471 YPTTYQATDTK
+471 YPTSYQVPDAK
-482 VEKFKLI
+482 VENFKLI
-489 IPTTKAPSLNEY
+489 IPTTDAPSLNEY

-519 NQSLYPSK
+519 NSSLHHSK
-527 FHYTPVPGA
+527 FHYTPVPGS

-552 EEAGLKTDINN
+552 EDASLKTDINN
-563 MDIKAIYEDLQKLRR
+563 MDVKAIEGNLQNLRK

-586 DADSHIKR
+586 DTKSHIKR

-612 FDESAVLKEYKNH
+612 FDESTVFKKYKDYQVLFNN
-625 QILSD
+625 SG
-630 KSDRYLYLSEENT
+630 RYLYLPEENT
-643 AYSFNQNR
+643 AYSFSQNR
-651 HYTPYIYIRDKFD
+651 HYSPYIYIRDKFY
-664 EAARKIKTGFL
+664 EAVRKIKTGFL

-680 KKIGLKQNEYEGFV
+680 KKLGLKQNEYEGFV
-694 KAIDSHLDINR
+694 KAIDGHLDINR

-718 KYLPDIVRINYKCL
+718 KYLPDIVRINYKGL
-732 IYNIKTYMKD
+732 IYNIKAYMKD

-748 FNKLKERYKTDK
+748 FNKLKECYKTDK
-760 ICLAEDHISFD
+760 IYLTEDHISFG
-771 SLKIIKQE
+771 SLKITKQE
-779 LYNKGLDKDFGVE
+779 LYGQGLDKDFGIEQTKQPSSVVE
-792 QSTQQSNEIEGKEQN
+792 PKDQD
-807 VKLGNVKLGYDGLR
+807 VKSGYDSLER
-821 R
+821 

>member
-1 MIVKISKEE
+1 MIVKISKGE

-48 EKHQS
+48 EKHQI

-59 HNYYH
+59 YNYYH

-72 EWNKLYESGNI
+72 EWSRLYESGNI
-83 DELIIDF
+83 DEFIMDF
-90 LRLTFPNHDIDEL
+90 LKLTFPNHDIDEL

-162 VKTGGVIY
+162 VKTGGAIY
-170 TKGASKQQAKA
+170 TKGAAKQQVKA
-181 VMAKSVEKFKRV
+181 IMAKSVEKFKRV

-206 IEPLGMDEDQLE
+206 IEPLSMDEDQLK

-227 AQKVRKGKEK
+227 AQKVKKGKEK
-237 DMQMKIETDVVI
+237 DTHMKIETDVVI

-262 EELLAD
+262 EEILAD
-268 ARNSTADYLLRMIEE
+268 AKNSTADYLLRMIEE
-283 DESLKKD
+283 DESFKKD
-290 YYDRAKRLNAVD
+290 YYDRAKRLNAMD

-313 FNITAKPEMV
+313 FNITAKPKIV
-323 NDKYKVRVDGFKG
+323 NDKYKVSVDEFKG

-366 LIEIQAN
+366 LIELQAN
-373 KNKPKIT
+373 KNEPKIT
-380 LSVSSDFNTPNKDS
+380 LSVSSDFNTPNKDP
-394 KTQVLNNWKTIQI
+394 KTQVLNNWETIQI

-419 SAISVASFKN
+419 SAISVASFKD
-429 KNEEDSGID
+429 KNEEDSSID
-438 GITPVLIYDIDN
+438 SITPTLIYDIDN
-450 SKFTIS
+450 SKFTAN

-462 QSKGVKGFI
+462 QSKEIKGFI
-471 YPTTYQATDTK
+471 YPTTYQTPDTK

-489 IPTTKAPSLNEY
+489 IPTTKAPSVNEY

-552 EEAGLKTDINN
+552 EDASLKTDINN
-563 MDIKAIYEDLQKLRR
+563 MDIKVIEKNLHNQRK
-578 YELSHEPK
+578 YELSCEPK
-586 DADSHIKR
+586 DTNSHIKR

-600 SSMISIK
+600 SSKIPIK

-612 FDESAVLKEYKNH
+612 FDESTVFKKYKNH
-625 QILSD
+625 QILSG
-630 KSDRYLYLSEENT
+630 KSGRYLYLPEENT
-643 AYSFNQNR
+643 AYSFSQNR
-651 HYTPYIYIRDKFD
+651 HYTPYIYIRDKFY
-664 EAARKIKTGFL
+664 EAARKIKTGFY
-675 NDDVI
+675 DDDLI
-680 KKIGLKQNEYEGFV
+680 QKLSITKNEYEGFV
-694 KAIDSHLDINR
+694 KVIDNHLDINR

-732 IYNIKTYMKD
+732 IYSIKTYMKD

-748 FNKLKERYKTDK
+748 FNKLKECYKTDK
-760 ICLAEDHISFD
+760 ISLANDHISFG
-771 SLKIIKQE
+771 SLKITKQE
-779 LYNKGLDKDFGVE
+779 LYDQGLDRDFGIE
-792 QSTQQSNEIEGKEQN
+792 QTKQPSNRAEGKEQN
-807 VKLGNVKLGYDGLR
+807 IKSGYDSLER
-821 R
+821 

>member
-1 MIVKISKEE
+1 MIVKISKGE

-72 EWNKLYESGNI
+72 EWSRLYESGNI
-83 DELIIDF
+83 DEFIMDF
-90 LRLTFPNHDIDEL
+90 LKLTFPNHDIDEL

-122 PEGALENRT
+122 PEGALENRV

-170 TKGASKQQAKA
+170 TKGASKQQTKA
-181 VMAKSVEKFKRV
+181 IMAKSVEKFKRV

-206 IEPLGMDEDQLE
+206 IEPLNMDEDQLE

-227 AQKVRKGKEK
+227 AQKVKKGKEK
-237 DMQMKIETDVVI
+237 DTQMKIETDVVI
-249 EPKANTKEQNISV
+249 EPKDSTKEQNISV

-283 DESLKKD
+283 DESFKKD
-290 YYDRAKRLNAVD
+290 YYDRAKRLNAID

-313 FNITAKPEMV
+313 FNITTKPKIV
-323 NDKYKVRVDGFKG
+323 NDKYKVSVDGFKG

-366 LIEIQAN
+366 LIELQAN
-373 KNKPKIT
+373 KNEPKIT
-380 LSVSSDFNTPNKDS
+380 LSVSSDFSAPNKNP
-394 KTQVLNNWKTIQI
+394 KTQVLNSWETIQI

-419 SAISVASFKN
+419 SAISVASFKD
-429 KNEEDSGID
+429 KSEEANDID
-438 GITPVLIYDIDN
+438 GITPTLIYDID
-450 SKFTIS
+450 SPKFTIN

-462 QSKGVKGFI
+462 QSKGIKGFI
-471 YPTTYQATDTK
+471 YPTSYQVPDAK
-482 VEKFKLI
+482 VENFKLI
-489 IPTTKAPSLNEY
+489 IPTTDAPSLNEY

-519 NQSLYPSK
+519 NSSLHHSK
-527 FHYTPVPGA
+527 FHYTPVPGS

-552 EEAGLKTDINN
+552 EDASLKTDINN
-563 MDIKAIYEDLQKLRR
+563 MDVKAIEGNLQNLRK

-586 DADSHIKR
+586 DTKSHIKR

-612 FDESAVLKEYKNH
+612 FDESTVFKKYKDYQVLFNN
-625 QILSD
+625 SG
-630 KSDRYLYLSEENT
+630 RYLYLPEENT
-643 AYSFNQNR
+643 AYSFSQNR
-651 HYTPYIYIRDKFD
+651 HYSPYIYIRDKFY
-664 EAARKIKTGFL
+664 EAVIKIKTGFL

-680 KKIGLKQNEYEGFV
+680 KKLGLKQNEYEGFV
-694 KAIDSHLDINR
+694 KAIDGHLDINR

-718 KYLPDIVRINYKCL
+718 KYLPDIVRINYKGL
-732 IYNIKTYMKD
+732 IYNIKAYMKD

-748 FNKLKERYKTDK
+748 FNKLKECYKTDK
-760 ICLAEDHISFD
+760 IYLTEDHISFG
-771 SLKIIKQE
+771 SLKITKQE
-779 LYNKGLDKDFGVE
+779 LYGQGLDKDFGIEQTKQPSSVVE
-792 QSTQQSNEIEGKEQN
+792 PKDQD
-807 VKLGNVKLGYDGLR
+807 VKSGYDSLER
-821 R
+821 

>member
-1 MIVKISKEE
+1 MIVKISKGE

-59 HNYYH
+59 YNYYH

-72 EWNKLYESGNI
+72 EWSRLYESGNI
-83 DELIIDF
+83 DEFIMDF
-90 LRLTFPNHDIDEL
+90 LKLTFPNHDIDEL

-122 PEGALENRT
+122 PEGALENRV

-170 TKGASKQQAKA
+170 TKGASKQQTKA
-181 VMAKSVEKFKRV
+181 IMAKSVEKFKRV

-206 IEPLGMDEDQLE
+206 IEPLNMDEDQLE

-227 AQKVRKGKEK
+227 AQKVKKGKEK
-237 DMQMKIETDVVI
+237 DTQMKIETDVVI
-249 EPKANTKEQNISV
+249 EPKDSTKEQNISV

-283 DESLKKD
+283 DESFKKD
-290 YYDRAKRLNAVD
+290 YYDRAKRLNAID

-313 FNITAKPEMV
+313 FNITTKPKIV
-323 NDKYKVRVDGFKG
+323 NDKYKVSVDGFKG

-366 LIEIQAN
+366 LIELQAN
-373 KNKPKIT
+373 KNEPKIT
-380 LSVSSDFNTPNKDS
+380 LSVSSDFSAPNKNP
-394 KTQVLNNWKTIQI
+394 KTQVLNSWETIQI

-419 SAISVASFKN
+419 SAISVASFKD
-429 KNEEDSGID
+429 KSEEANDID
-438 GITPVLIYDIDN
+438 GITPTLIYDID
-450 SKFTIS
+450 SPKFTIN

-462 QSKGVKGFI
+462 QSKGIKGFI
-471 YPTTYQATDTK
+471 YPTSYQVPDAK
-482 VEKFKLI
+482 VENFKLI
-489 IPTTKAPSLNEY
+489 IPTTDAPSLNEY

-511 LGLYNIVN
+511 LGLFNIVN
-519 NQSLYPSK
+519 NSSLHHSK
-527 FHYTPVPGA
+527 FHYTPVPGS

-552 EEAGLKTDINN
+552 EDASLKTDINN
-563 MDIKAIYEDLQKLRR
+563 MDVKAIEGNLQNLRK

-586 DADSHIKR
+586 DTKSHIKR

-612 FDESAVLKEYKNH
+612 FDESTVFKKYKDYQVLFNN
-625 QILSD
+625 SG
-630 KSDRYLYLSEENT
+630 RYLYLPEENT
-643 AYSFNQNR
+643 AYSFSQNR
-651 HYTPYIYIRDKFD
+651 HYSPYIYIRDKFY
-664 EAARKIKTGFL
+664 EAVRKIKTGFL

-680 KKIGLKQNEYEGFV
+680 KKLGLKQNEYEGFV
-694 KAIDSHLDINR
+694 KAIDGHLDINR

-718 KYLPDIVRINYKCL
+718 KYLPDIVRINYKGL
-732 IYNIKTYMKD
+732 IYNIKAYMKD

-748 FNKLKERYKTDK
+748 FNKLKECYKTDK
-760 ICLAEDHISFD
+760 IYLTEDHISFG
-771 SLKIIKQE
+771 SLKITKQE
-779 LYNKGLDKDFGVE
+779 LYGQGLDKDFGIEQTKQPSSVVE
-792 QSTQQSNEIEGKEQN
+792 PKDQD
-807 VKLGNVKLGYDGLR
+807 VKSGYDSLER
-821 R
+821 

>member
-1 MIVKISKEE
+1 MIVKISKGE

-48 EKHQS
+48 EKHQI

-59 HNYYH
+59 YNYYH

-72 EWNKLYESGNI
+72 EWSRLYESGNI
-83 DELIIDF
+83 YELIMDF
-90 LRLTFPNHDIDEL
+90 LKLTFPNHDIEEL
-103 LFYAEAHLP
+103 LFYVEAHLP

-122 PEGALENRT
+122 PEGALENRV

-237 DMQMKIETDVVI
+237 DTQMKIERDVVI

-268 ARNSTADYLLRMIEE
+268 AKNSTADYLLRMIEE

-290 YYDRAKRLNAVD
+290 YYDRAKRLNAMD

-313 FNITAKPEMV
+313 FNITAKPKIV
-323 NDKYKVRVDGFKG
+323 NDKYKVSVDEFKG

-366 LIEIQAN
+366 LIELQAN
-373 KNKPKIT
+373 KNEPKIT
-380 LSVSSDFNTPNKDS
+380 LSVSSDFNTPNKDP
-394 KTQVLNNWKTIQI
+394 KTQVLNNWETIQI

-419 SAISVASFKN
+419 SAISVASFKD
-429 KNEEDSGID
+429 KNEEDSSID
-438 GITPVLIYDIDN
+438 GITPTLIYDID
-450 SKFTIS
+450 SPKFTIN

-462 QSKGVKGFI
+462 QSKEIKGFI
-471 YPTTYQATDTK
+471 YPTTYQAPDTK

-519 NQSLYPSK
+519 NQSLYHSK
-527 FHYTPVPGA
+527 FHYTPVSGS
-536 ELVSISGKTLD
+536 ELVSISGKTFD

-552 EEAGLKTDINN
+552 EDASLKTDINN
-563 MDIKAIYEDLQKLRR
+563 MDIRAIYEDLQKLRI
-578 YELSHEPK
+578 YELSREPK
-586 DADSHIKR
+586 DNNLHIKR
-594 ASYQAI
+594 VSYQAI
-600 SSMISIK
+600 SSKISIK

-612 FDESAVLKEYKNH
+612 FDESTVLKEYKNH
-625 QILSD
+625 QILS
-630 KSDRYLYLSEENT
+630 SNSGRYLYLPEENT

-651 HYTPYIYIRDKFD
+651 HYTPYIYIRDKFY

-718 KYLPDIVRINYKCL
+718 KYLPDIVRINYQGL
-732 IYNIKTYMKD
+732 IYNIKTHMKD

-748 FNKLKERYKTDK
+748 FNKLKECYKTDK
-760 ICLAEDHISFD
+760 ISLANDHISFG
-771 SLKIIKQE
+771 SLKITKQE
-779 LYNKGLDKDFGVE
+779 LYDQGLDRDFGIE
-792 QSTQQSNEIEGKEQN
+792 QTKQPSNRAEGKEQN
-807 VKLGNVKLGYDGLR
+807 IKSGYDSLER
-821 R
+821 